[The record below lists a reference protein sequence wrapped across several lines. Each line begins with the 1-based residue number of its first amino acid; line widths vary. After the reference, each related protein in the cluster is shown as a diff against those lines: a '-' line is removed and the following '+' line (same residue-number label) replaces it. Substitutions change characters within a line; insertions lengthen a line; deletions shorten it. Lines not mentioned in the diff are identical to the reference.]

1 MIKIFN
7 ATDTDFKTAGNIIIN
22 PLYCHEIKKKSLN
35 GWYIEV
41 EIPIKYKEYIEA
53 DKLCVVKTK
62 SKLKPQAF
70 RINDSITY
78 TNRKIKFTAE
88 HVMFDSRRYVLLD
101 VRPTNLNGQNGLKY
115 VNERTDKTSPFSIDS
130 NVENVST
137 AYFIR
142 KTLLESWQVFEE
154 RWGGVFEADNWD
166 ISFKQ
171 SIGKDNG
178 ETIVYGKNMQGF
190 EIFED
195 WSNVCTKILPVGYD
209 GLLLPEIYLESE
221 TQYEIS
227 YTKIVDF
234 QTDLEAEEQTETNLL
249 LELRNNAIKYLEEN
263 CVPKVS
269 YTVNSNVNNDL
280 EIGDTIKVLHPFV
293 NIFTEVLEY
302 EYDLISE
309 KVKSLTF
316 GNYTRD
322 VKTKFNNIKNTI
334 ETIKQ
339 TVSKQE
345 ITIKEQTNLINS
357 LNKNG
362 YVYIDDNEILI
373 LDKLPKEQA
382 KNVWRFGLGG
392 IGFSSKGYEGPFETA
407 ITMDGQINAKFIT
420 TGTMA
425 VARIEGLANF
435 ITETS
440 SSITKIE
447 LEQGRITSKVSSV
460 EQSVE
465 NITKIEGTA
474 EGKNIYIDDASAEPL
489 IDIMLEGESR
499 QIMRSG
505 KNYFDASQIPSST
518 NIVVSDNGKTIT
530 MPIATSGVG
539 YTFTT
544 KKLSELCPKLKVGD
558 IATLRFSRNLGNTY
572 NNFIYLNKVS
582 SVWGMNASKT
592 ITQEMLDSHVALYAN
607 RYVDGETGQCILTDF
622 SIMLSSETDTSW
634 EPYGASHSPDY
645 RSEIENLEGEN
656 ICPSLNTTRTI
667 NGVTFTK
674 NKDGSITMNGTATA
688 EVSYPIN
695 VNTTTNTRTV
705 LLKANSKYRMLSSY
719 ESGKYTT
726 QVFYLKNNV
735 MTYSSSLIETVEE
748 TKVGMYI
755 RVYKDAVLENITI
768 YPQITKGEEYKPYV
782 PYNSLEFKDEG
793 KNLARV
799 ANGKEK
805 IEVRIPII
813 KVEDDTIKINGTCET
828 KVSGESTI
836 KFSGNNIRLANY
848 IHYMPLDEDD
858 IILKPGEYKLKI
870 FNVTG
875 KISAQNQVRFGVKY
889 QKKGESQVKGFVFS
903 DGLASNNEYSF
914 TLREESQIGIVLN
927 CTVQSSPITFTNVSF
942 KCVLYRAAE
951 TMPEFEPYKQQTE
964 YFPLSEGQK
973 LMEGSYLAD
982 DGIHHVRK
990 QVVLTGTENWNLYLN
1005 KTKTFRL
1012 SISPWSYSGVCTH
1025 YQGIISSSF
1034 DVKTGIYLSSSAM
1047 VIISDPRFSTVEE
1060 FKTYLAEQ
1068 YSAGTPV
1075 TFEYIMMTNNSKIV
1089 EKIVPY
1095 TEDQKEA
1102 WEKLRHF
1109 TLFRGINNITSTA
1122 NAKIT
1127 YVRDNGL
1134 SDTYETKR
1142 NVKENHYTKS
1152 ETDSQISQTAD
1163 SIKES
1168 VKEINEQTQEKLA
1181 TLELANQSLEF
1192 STKRTG
1198 GNNLI
1203 RNSAMING
1211 NNFWLAHAKYP
1222 YQESDIPPDNPTE
1235 GTYWYC
1241 TANSGSYIE
1250 NQMYVY
1256 NSGWKESEL
1265 SRKSLLSAQN
1275 YFAYTTSNEYWANG
1289 KNANE
1294 NTLSGRV
1301 IKLDG
1306 RQDYTVSHIFNIT
1319 EPITLNQNE
1328 NKMAISYFIKN
1339 SIVQGNVCVGLMF
1352 LNEADF
1358 TEVEKPYSLYEPG
1371 IILTPDDLKDLTKI
1385 EQIIE
1390 IPKKSDFIPVVVS
1403 NTAPTDTTKN
1413 WLDTTIYL
1421 VKKYNSQTSQW
1432 EILDTKMSLYNESSR
1447 EVWTYRYFYGFYYQT
1462 PIIYDTAE
1470 IKSCYVALTFYP
1482 AFAVYTGNVEPTPYK
1497 GLYWNN
1503 KTTNLVKRAK
1513 YNDTTFAEWET
1524 LDIPSSLLPTGAS
1537 LGVEL
1542 FDYIV
1547 PIKGFVEI
1555 ADLKLEYNTMCTQWT
1570 QFPGE
1575 VYGKNYKMDEK
1586 GFWIQANQNTM
1597 FIDED
1602 EILATYE
1609 GINIFQINKDLA
1621 YFYKIQATESIE
1633 IGNYFL
1639 KTQQINSKNMLLL
1652 Y

>member
-22 PLYCHEIKKKSLN
+22 PLHCHEIKKKSLN

-249 LELRNNAIKYLEEN
+249 VELRNNASKYLKEN

-269 YTVNSNVNNDL
+269 YTVNSNVNNEL

-345 ITIKEQTNLINS
+345 ITIKKQTNLINS

-465 NITKIEGTA
+465 SITKIEGTA

-489 IDIMLEGESR
+489 IDIMLEGES
-499 QIMRSG
+499 QQATRSG
-505 KNYFDASQIPSST
+505 KNRANLTRD
-518 NIVVSDNGKTIT
+518 
-530 MPIATSGVG
+530 
-539 YTFTT
+539 TFTNNGVT
-544 KKLSELCPKLKVGD
+544 FTNNGD
-558 IATLRFSRNLGNTY
+558 GTYTLNGTATAGMDNNLLLTEKHFEVSP
-572 NNFIYLNKVS
+572 NNFYRLSIKEFNGSMSGNGFALANLKIEEKIT
-582 SVWGMNASKT
+582 WGWIGSTTHAKKPEAIGTIVMINYYIGQGAIFNNYKIGIQMEVVDSATAGAS
-592 ITQEMLDSHVALYAN
+592 
-607 RYVDGETGQCILTDF
+607 
-622 SIMLSSETDTSW
+622 SW
-634 EPYGASHSPDY
+634 EPYGASPSPDY
-645 RSEIENLEGEN
+645 PSPIKNVEG
-656 ICPSLNTTRTI
+656 
-667 NGVTFTK
+667 K
-674 NKDGSITMNGTATA
+674 NKFNYLWFDTTKEVAWTAYQSITSLAKAIPIFIGKGKVATFSSNVPLLSSDNLLYA
-688 EVSYPIN
+688 IN
-695 VNTTTNTRTV
+695 DLTKRSSASFALGKTQTI
-705 LLKANSKYRMLSSY
+705 KANNEGYVYVGYIKSRTNYNKVKD
-719 ESGKYTT
+719 G
-726 QVFYLKNNV
+726 
-735 MTYSSSLIETVEE
+735 TYYVQVEE
-748 TKVGMYI
+748 GTV
-755 RVYKDAVLENITI
+755 A
-768 YPQITKGEEYKPYV
+768 KPYV

-793 KNLARV
+793 ENLYNDNIDDYSKPIDYWICPV
-799 ANGKEK
+799 ALEQG
-805 IEVRIPII
+805 
-813 KVEDDTIKINGTCET
+813 ET
-828 KVSGESTI
+828 
-836 KFSGNNIRLANY
+836 
-848 IHYMPLDEDD
+848 
-858 IILKPGEYKLKI
+858 YKLSGKLKGTKM
-870 FNVTG
+870 TG
-875 KISAQNQVRFGVKY
+875 CVVAVVPYGNSYSEFKDVVYRYTALNTSGV
-889 QKKGESQVKGFVFS
+889 V
-903 DGLASNNEYSF
+903 SNRTITVDSSF
-914 TLREESQIGIVLN
+914 TSPKLVIYANNKEIFKSLFENYEIQLN
-927 CTVQSSPITFTNVSF
+927 KGTVAKP
-942 KCVLYRAAE
+942 Y
-951 TMPEFEPYKQQTE
+951 EPHKQQTE

-973 LMEGSYLAD
+973 LYKNSYLVD
-982 DGIHHVRK
+982 DGIHHKRN
-990 QVVLTGTENWNLYLN
+990 QVVLDGSDDEGWTLLNSDKNTYKLSNFINGNGNDNSFNYPILSNYFKSDTQANVFEGVKNTIQALGGNVNGLYISFGKDSDINRVSLLR
-1005 KTKTFRL
+1005 TFL
-1012 SISPWSYSGVCTH
+1012 KAKY
-1025 YQGIISSSF
+1025 
-1034 DVKTGIYLSSSAM
+1034 D
-1047 VIISDPRFSTVEE
+1047 
-1060 FKTYLAEQ
+1060 
-1068 YSAGTPV
+1068 AGTPV
-1075 TFEYIMMTNNSKIV
+1075 IV
-1089 EKIVPY
+1089 EYDLAEEEIVPY
-1095 TEDQKEA
+1095 TEDQKKA

-1127 YVRDNGL
+1127 YVRNNGL

-1152 ETDSQISQTAD
+1152 EADSQISQTAD

-1192 STKRTG
+1192 ATKRVG

-1203 RNSAMING
+1203 RNSAMIND
-1211 NNFWLAHAKYP
+1211 NNFWLAHAKYL
-1222 YQESDIPPDNPTE
+1222 YIESSIPPDPVD
-1235 GTYWYC
+1235 GMYWYC
-1241 TANSGSYIE
+1241 TENNGAHQA
-1250 NQMYVY
+1250 NQMYLY
-1256 NSGWKESEL
+1256 TNNEWQESAI
-1265 SRKSLLSAQN
+1265 SKKALLSTQN
-1275 YFAYTTSNEYWANG
+1275 YMANTTSNEYWADG
-1289 KNANE
+1289 TSANE
-1294 NTLSGRV
+1294 STLSGRV
-1301 IKLDG
+1301 IKLNG
-1306 RQDYTVSHIFNIT
+1306 KEDYTVSHIYNIT
-1319 EPITLNQNE
+1319 EPIILNKNE
-1328 NKMAISYFIKN
+1328 DKTAISYFVKN
-1339 SIVQGNVCVGLMF
+1339 NIIQGSVGIGLMF
-1352 LNEADF
+1352 LDF
-1358 TEVEKPYSLYEPG
+1358 TDLTTIEKTYSIYEPG
-1371 IILTPDDLKDLTKI
+1371 ILLTPDDLKDLTKI
-1385 EQIIE
+1385 ESIIN

-1403 NTAPTDTTKN
+1403 NTAPTDTTKT
-1413 WLDTTIYL
+1413 WLDASIYL
-1421 VKKYNSQTSQW
+1421 PKVYNADTSQW
-1432 EILDTKMSLYNESSR
+1432 ELLDTRMSLYNEETR
-1447 EVWTYRYFYGFYYQT
+1447 EIWTYRYFYGFYYQT
-1462 PIIYDTAE
+1462 PVNYDSLE
-1470 IKSCYVALTFYP
+1470 IKSCYVALTYYP
-1482 AFAVYTGNVEPTPYK
+1482 AFAVYTGSTEPTPYK

-1503 KTTNLVKRAK
+1503 QTSGLVKRAK
-1513 YNDTTFAEWET
+1513 YNGTNFVEWET

-1537 LGVEL
+1537 LGVPM

-1547 PIKGFVEI
+1547 PIKGFFEI
-1555 ADLKLEYNTMCTQWT
+1555 ADLKLEYNAICTKWT

-1575 VYGKNYKMDEK
+1575 VYSKNYKMDEK
-1586 GFWIQANQNTM
+1586 GFWIQSQQNTM
-1597 FIDED
+1597 YIDED
-1602 EILATYE
+1602 EILATYK

-1621 YFYKIQATESIE
+1621 YFYKVKAKESVQ
-1633 IGNYFL
+1633 IGDYFL
-1639 KTQQINSKNMLLL
+1639 KEQQINNKNMLLF

>member
-249 LELRNNAIKYLEEN
+249 VELRNNASKYLEEN

-269 YTVNSNVNNDL
+269 YTVNSNVNNEL

-489 IDIMLEGESR
+489 IDIMLEGES
-499 QIMRSG
+499 Q
-505 KNYFDASQIPSST
+505 Q
-518 NIVVSDNGKTIT
+518 
-530 MPIATSGVG
+530 
-539 YTFTT
+539 
-544 KKLSELCPKLKVGD
+544 
-558 IATLRFSRNLGNTY
+558 
-572 NNFIYLNKVS
+572 
-582 SVWGMNASKT
+582 
-592 ITQEMLDSHVALYAN
+592 
-607 RYVDGETGQCILTDF
+607 
-622 SIMLSSETDTSW
+622 
-634 EPYGASHSPDY
+634 GASPSPDNL
-645 RSEIENLEGEN
+645 SKIENLEG
-656 ICPSLNTTRTI
+656 
-667 NGVTFTK
+667 K
-674 NKDGSITMNGTATA
+674 NKVKEINWKQMPSISTGATITSVNGYGTDYIDVDNTKQYIFSYLGTSGSRYIVYYDKDKNFLGYDTEIQINNFAKWNETGYVRLRVDCPQGSVTAFQLEEGTVAT
-688 EVSYPIN
+688 
-695 VNTTTNTRTV
+695 
-705 LLKANSKYRMLSSY
+705 
-719 ESGKYTT
+719 G
-726 QVFYLKNNV
+726 
-735 MTYSSSLIETVEE
+735 
-748 TKVGMYI
+748 
-755 RVYKDAVLENITI
+755 
-768 YPQITKGEEYKPYV
+768 YV
-782 PYNSLEFKDEG
+782 PYNSLEIKDVG
-793 KNLARV
+793 KNLYAG
-799 ANGKEK
+799 NE
-805 IEVRIPII
+805 I
-813 KVEDDTIKINGTCET
+813 TINGTYSSNTSVNLGSRYLSEGT
-828 KVSGESTI
+828 YTI
-836 KFSGNNIRLANY
+836 SLTNSLPNNSYIYLGANGSIATAIRNKA
-848 IHYMPLDEDD
+848 
-858 IILKPGEYKLKI
+858 
-870 FNVTG
+870 T
-875 KISAQNQVRFGVKY
+875 
-889 QKKGESQVKGFVFS
+889 
-903 DGLASNNEYSF
+903 F
-914 TLREESQIGIVLN
+914 TLTEEQNVPMRLVVKAGTYSN
-927 CTVQSSPITFTNVSF
+927 FTTEIMIEKGMV
-942 KCVLYRAAE
+942 VTDY
-951 TMPEFEPYKQQTE
+951 EPHQQQTE

-973 LMEGSYLAD
+973 LYKNSYLVD
-982 DGIHHVRK
+982 DGIHHSRK
-990 QVVLTGTENWNLYLN
+990 QVVLDGTETGWYTLANQTGTNTSYFCIPKSDMKKASTLICDKFINRNVWNTDEEGIQSIIDNYI
-1005 KTKTFRL
+1005 RL
-1012 SISPWSYSGVCTH
+1012 RINTSR
-1025 YQGIISSSF
+1025 
-1034 DVKTGIYLSSSAM
+1034 A
-1047 VIISDPRFSTVEE
+1047 STVAEL
-1060 FKTYLAEQ
+1060 KTWLSNNPIRVEYELAE
-1068 YSAGTPV
+1068 
-1075 TFEYIMMTNNSKIV
+1075 E
-1089 EKIVPY
+1089 EIVPY
-1095 TEDQKEA
+1095 TETQQEA

-1109 TLFRGINNITSTA
+1109 TLFKGINNITSTA

-1134 SDTYETKR
+1134 NNTYETKR
-1142 NVKENHYTKS
+1142 NVKENYYTKS

-1168 VKEINEQTQEKLA
+1168 VKAINEQTQEKLA

-1192 STKRTG
+1192 ATKRTG

-1203 RNSAMING
+1203 RNSAMIND

-1222 YQESDIPPDNPTE
+1222 YQESDTPPDSPTE
-1235 GTYWYC
+1235 GVYWYC

-1256 NSGWKESEL
+1256 NNSGWKESEL

-1413 WLDTTIYL
+1413 WLDSTIYL
-1421 VKKYNSQTSQW
+1421 PKKYNSQTSQW

-1470 IKSCYVALTFYP
+1470 IKSCYVVLTFYP

-1513 YNDTTFAEWET
+1513 YNDTTFVEWET

-1602 EILATYE
+1602 EILATYK

>member
-22 PLYCHEIKKKSLN
+22 PLHCHEIKKKSLN

-249 LELRNNAIKYLEEN
+249 LELRNNASKYLEEN

-345 ITIKEQTNLINS
+345 ITIKKQTNLINS

-460 EQSVE
+460 EQSIE
-465 NITKIEGTA
+465 SITKIEGTA

-489 IDIMLEGESR
+489 IDIMLEGES
-499 QIMRSG
+499 Q
-505 KNYFDASQIPSST
+505 Q
-518 NIVVSDNGKTIT
+518 
-530 MPIATSGVG
+530 
-539 YTFTT
+539 
-544 KKLSELCPKLKVGD
+544 
-558 IATLRFSRNLGNTY
+558 
-572 NNFIYLNKVS
+572 
-582 SVWGMNASKT
+582 
-592 ITQEMLDSHVALYAN
+592 
-607 RYVDGETGQCILTDF
+607 
-622 SIMLSSETDTSW
+622 
-634 EPYGASHSPDY
+634 GASPSPDNL
-645 RSEIENLEGEN
+645 SKIENLEG
-656 ICPSLNTTRTI
+656 
-667 NGVTFTK
+667 K
-674 NKDGSITMNGTATA
+674 NKVKEINWKQMPSISTGAT
-688 EVSYPIN
+688 ITN
-695 VNTTTNTRTV
+695 VNGYGTDYIDVDNTKQYIFSYLGTSGSRYIVYYDKDKNFLGYDTEIQINNFAKWNETGYVRLRVDCPQGSVTAFQLEEGTV
-705 LLKANSKYRMLSSY
+705 AT
-719 ESGKYTT
+719 G
-726 QVFYLKNNV
+726 
-735 MTYSSSLIETVEE
+735 
-748 TKVGMYI
+748 
-755 RVYKDAVLENITI
+755 
-768 YPQITKGEEYKPYV
+768 YV
-782 PYNSLEFKDEG
+782 PYNSLEIKDVG
-793 KNLARV
+793 KNLYAG
-799 ANGKEK
+799 NE
-805 IEVRIPII
+805 I
-813 KVEDDTIKINGTCET
+813 TINGTYSSNTSVNLGSRYLSEGT
-828 KVSGESTI
+828 YTI
-836 KFSGNNIRLANY
+836 SLTNSLPNNSYIYLGANGSIATAIRNKA
-848 IHYMPLDEDD
+848 
-858 IILKPGEYKLKI
+858 
-870 FNVTG
+870 T
-875 KISAQNQVRFGVKY
+875 
-889 QKKGESQVKGFVFS
+889 
-903 DGLASNNEYSF
+903 F
-914 TLREESQIGIVLN
+914 TLTEEQNVPMRLVVKAGTYSN
-927 CTVQSSPITFTNVSF
+927 FTTKIMIEKGMV
-942 KCVLYRAAE
+942 VTDY
-951 TMPEFEPYKQQTE
+951 EPHQQQTE

-973 LMEGSYLAD
+973 LYKNSYLVD
-982 DGIHHVRK
+982 DGIHHSRK
-990 QVVLTGTENWNLYLN
+990 QVVLDGTETGWYTLANQTGTNTSYFYIPKNDMKKASTLICDKFINRNVWNTN
-1005 KTKTFRL
+1005 KEGIQSIIDNLIRL
-1012 SISPWSYSGVCTH
+1012 RINTSR
-1025 YQGIISSSF
+1025 
-1034 DVKTGIYLSSSAM
+1034 A
-1047 VIISDPRFSTVEE
+1047 STVAEL
-1060 FKTYLAEQ
+1060 KTWLSNNPIRVEYELAE
-1068 YSAGTPV
+1068 
-1075 TFEYIMMTNNSKIV
+1075 E
-1089 EKIVPY
+1089 EIVPY

-1134 SDTYETKR
+1134 NNTYETKR
-1142 NVKENHYTKS
+1142 NVKENYYTKS

-1168 VKEINEQTQEKLA
+1168 VKAINEQTQEKLA

-1192 STKRTG
+1192 ATKRTG

-1203 RNSAMING
+1203 RNSAMIND

-1222 YQESDIPPDNPTE
+1222 YQESDTPPDNPTE
-1235 GTYWYC
+1235 GAYWYC
-1241 TANSGSYIE
+1241 TANSRSYIE

-1256 NSGWKESEL
+1256 NSGWQVSEL

-1294 NTLSGRV
+1294 NTVSGRV

-1328 NKMAISYFIKN
+1328 NKIAISYFIKN

-1358 TEVEKPYSLYEPG
+1358 TEEEKPYSLYEPG

-1403 NTAPTDTTKN
+1403 NTAPTDTSKN

-1421 VKKYNSQTSQW
+1421 PKKYNSQTSQW

-1513 YNDTTFAEWET
+1513 YNDTTFVEWET

-1602 EILATYE
+1602 EILATYK

-1633 IGNYFL
+1633 IGNYLL

>member
-130 NVENVST
+130 NVENVNT

-178 ETIVYGKNMQGF
+178 ETIVCGKNMQGF

-249 LELRNNAIKYLEEN
+249 LELRNNASKYLEEN

-489 IDIMLEGESR
+489 IDIMLEGES
-499 QIMRSG
+499 QQATRSG
-505 KNYFDASQIPSST
+505 KNLL
-518 NIVVSDNGKTIT
+518 DNT
-530 MPIATSGVG
+530 ATTKISNGI
-539 YTFTT
+539 TFTVNSDGT
-544 KKLSELCPKLKVGD
+544 VLVDGTNDTSANSSLVINRYDLSPGTYILNGCPSGG
-558 IATLRFSRNLGNTY
+558 ASNTY
-572 NNFIYLNKVS
+572 RLAI
-582 SVWGMNASKT
+582 
-592 ITQEMLDSHVALYAN
+592 Q
-607 RYVDGETGQCILTDF
+607 ETGSYSILG
-622 SIMLSSETDTSW
+622 SIDIGNGSGEFTIDTTTNVQIAIFIQKGLMINNLLFKPMLRKATIADDTY
-634 EPYGASHSPDY
+634 EQYGASPSPDY
-645 RSEIENLEGEN
+645 LSEIENLEGEN

-688 EVSYPIN
+688 DATYPIN

-705 LLKANSKYRMLSSY
+705 LLKANSNYRMLSSY

-755 RVYKDAVLENITI
+755 RVYKDAVLDNVTI

-782 PYNSLEFKDEG
+782 PYNSLGFLDIGE
-793 KNLARV
+793 NLIKAREYSATV
-799 ANGKEK
+799 NNVERSITNGLVKL
-805 IEVRIPII
+805 
-813 KVEDDTIKINGTCET
+813 NGTM
-828 KVSGESTI
+828 GEAAAGSNA
-836 KFSGNNIRLANY
+836 FSIIGNWTANY
-848 IHYMPLDEDD
+848 SAYDTSI
-858 IILKPGEYKLKI
+858 EYIKLKAGTYTLSI
-870 FNVTG
+870 HNVKGSCTEGSLALVAGNTNPKKTKAKIQLKNETSKTFTLEEESICRISVEYNVGCTFNNFEFNVMLNKG
-875 KISAQNQVRFGVKY
+875 SQAPYIPY
-889 QKKGESQVKGFVFS
+889 QEQ
-903 DGLASNNEYSF
+903 A
-914 TLREESQIGIVLN
+914 
-927 CTVQSSPITFTNVSF
+927 
-942 KCVLYRAAE
+942 
-951 TMPEFEPYKQQTE
+951 E

-973 LMEGSYLAD
+973 LYKGSYLAD
-982 DGIHHVRK
+982 DGTHHKRK
-990 QVVLTGTENWNLYLN
+990 QIVLDGSDNRAWYMDTQSETSTDYFYTRIVGITTENINSVICSHLKKGSRSRQGFWATTVFCITMN
-1005 KTKTFRL
+1005 KTVT
-1012 SISPWSYSGVCTH
+1012 
-1025 YQGIISSSF
+1025 GIISS
-1034 DVKTGIYLSSSAM
+1034 DTKAQRITK
-1047 VIISDPRFSTVEE
+1047 
-1060 FKTYLAEQ
+1060 FKTWLATQ
-1068 YSAGTPV
+1068 YANGTPV
-1075 TFEYIMMTNNSKIV
+1075 IV
-1089 EKIVPY
+1089 EYEPAEEEIVPY
-1095 TEDQKEA
+1095 TETQQEA

-1142 NVKENHYTKS
+1142 NVKENHYTKI

-1168 VKEINEQTQEKLA
+1168 VKAINEQTQEKLA

-1192 STKRTG
+1192 ATKRTG

-1203 RNSAMING
+1203 RNSAMINN

-1222 YQESDIPPDNPTE
+1222 YQESDTPPDNPTE
-1235 GTYWYC
+1235 GAYWYC

-1256 NSGWKESEL
+1256 NSGWQVSEL

-1421 VKKYNSQTSQW
+1421 VKKYNSQTSAW

-1513 YNDTTFAEWET
+1513 YNDTTFVEWET

-1575 VYGKNYKMDEK
+1575 VYGKNYKMNEK

-1602 EILATYE
+1602 EILATYK

>member
-130 NVENVST
+130 NVENVNT

-249 LELRNNAIKYLEEN
+249 LELRNNASKYLEEN

-269 YTVNSNVNNDL
+269 YTVNSNVNNEL

-489 IDIMLEGESR
+489 IDIMLEGES
-499 QIMRSG
+499 Q
-505 KNYFDASQIPSST
+505 Q
-518 NIVVSDNGKTIT
+518 
-530 MPIATSGVG
+530 
-539 YTFTT
+539 
-544 KKLSELCPKLKVGD
+544 
-558 IATLRFSRNLGNTY
+558 
-572 NNFIYLNKVS
+572 
-582 SVWGMNASKT
+582 
-592 ITQEMLDSHVALYAN
+592 
-607 RYVDGETGQCILTDF
+607 
-622 SIMLSSETDTSW
+622 
-634 EPYGASHSPDY
+634 GASPSPDNL
-645 RSEIENLEGEN
+645 SKIENLEG
-656 ICPSLNTTRTI
+656 
-667 NGVTFTK
+667 K
-674 NKDGSITMNGTATA
+674 NKVKEINWKQMPSISTGAT
-688 EVSYPIN
+688 ITN
-695 VNTTTNTRTV
+695 VNGYGTDYIDVDNTKQYIFSYLGTSG
-705 LLKANSKYRMLSSY
+705 SKYIVY
-719 ESGKYTT
+719 YDKD
-726 QVFYLKNNV
+726 KNFLGYDTEIQINNFAKWN
-735 MTYSSSLIETVEE
+735 ETGYVRLRIDCPQGSVTAFQLEE
-748 TKVGMYI
+748 GTVATG
-755 RVYKDAVLENITI
+755 
-768 YPQITKGEEYKPYV
+768 YV
-782 PYNSLEFKDEG
+782 PYNSLEIKDVG
-793 KNLARV
+793 KNLYAG
-799 ANGKEK
+799 NE
-805 IEVRIPII
+805 I
-813 KVEDDTIKINGTCET
+813 TINGTYSSNTSVNLGSRYLSEGT
-828 KVSGESTI
+828 YTI
-836 KFSGNNIRLANY
+836 SLPNSLPNNSYIYLGANGSIATAIRNKA
-848 IHYMPLDEDD
+848 
-858 IILKPGEYKLKI
+858 
-870 FNVTG
+870 T
-875 KISAQNQVRFGVKY
+875 
-889 QKKGESQVKGFVFS
+889 
-903 DGLASNNEYSF
+903 F
-914 TLREESQIGIVLN
+914 TLTEEQNVPMRLVVKAGTYSN
-927 CTVQSSPITFTNVSF
+927 FTTEIMIEKGMV
-942 KCVLYRAAE
+942 VTDY
-951 TMPEFEPYKQQTE
+951 EPHQQQTE

-973 LMEGSYLAD
+973 LYKNSYLVD
-982 DGIHHVRK
+982 DGIHHSRK
-990 QVVLTGTENWNLYLN
+990 QVVLDGTETGWYTLANQTGTNTSYFCIPKSDMKKASTLICDKFINRNVWNTDEEGIQSIIDNLI
-1005 KTKTFRL
+1005 RL
-1012 SISPWSYSGVCTH
+1012 RINTSR
-1025 YQGIISSSF
+1025 
-1034 DVKTGIYLSSSAM
+1034 A
-1047 VIISDPRFSTVEE
+1047 STVAEL
-1060 FKTYLAEQ
+1060 KTWLSNNHIRVEYELAE
-1068 YSAGTPV
+1068 
-1075 TFEYIMMTNNSKIV
+1075 E
-1089 EKIVPY
+1089 EIVPY

-1109 TLFRGINNITSTA
+1109 TLFKGINNITSTA

-1168 VKEINEQTQEKLA
+1168 VKAINEQTQEKLA

-1192 STKRTG
+1192 ATKRTG

-1203 RNSAMING
+1203 RNSAMIND

-1222 YQESDIPPDNPTE
+1222 YQESDTPPDNPTE
-1235 GTYWYC
+1235 GAYWYC

-1256 NSGWKESEL
+1256 NSGWQASEL

-1275 YFAYTTSNEYWANG
+1275 YFAYTTSNEHWANG

-1294 NTLSGRV
+1294 NTVSGRV

-1328 NKMAISYFIKN
+1328 NKIAISYFIKN

-1421 VKKYNSQTSQW
+1421 PKKYNSQTSQW

-1513 YNDTTFAEWET
+1513 YNDTTFVEWET

-1602 EILATYE
+1602 EILATYK

>member
-22 PLYCHEIKKKSLN
+22 PLHCHEIKKKSLN

-70 RINDSITY
+70 RINDSIAY

-209 GLLLPEIYLESE
+209 GLLLPEEYLESE
-221 TQYEIS
+221 TQYEIP

-234 QTDLEAEEQTETNLL
+234 QTDLKTEEQTETNLL
-249 LELRNNAIKYLEEN
+249 VELRNNASKYLEEN

-373 LDKLPKEQA
+373 LDQLPKEKA

-407 ITMDGQINAKFIT
+407 ITMDGKINADFIT

-425 VARIEGLANF
+425 VDRIESLANF
-435 ITETS
+435 ITETN
-440 SSITKIE
+440 SSISKIE
-447 LEQGRITSKVSSV
+447 LEQGKITSKVSSV

-489 IDIMLEGESR
+489 IDIMLEGES
-499 QIMRSG
+499 QQATRSG
-505 KNYFDASQIPSST
+505 KNLL
-518 NIVVSDNGKTIT
+518 DNT
-530 MPIATSGVG
+530 ATTKISNGI
-539 YTFTT
+539 TFTVNSDGT
-544 KKLSELCPKLKVGD
+544 VLVDGTNDTSANSSLVINRYDLSPGTYILNGCPSGG
-558 IATLRFSRNLGNTY
+558 ASNTY
-572 NNFIYLNKVS
+572 RLAI
-582 SVWGMNASKT
+582 
-592 ITQEMLDSHVALYAN
+592 Q
-607 RYVDGETGQCILTDF
+607 ETGSYSILG
-622 SIMLSSETDTSW
+622 SIDIGNGSGEFTIDATTSVQIAIFIQKGLTINNLLFKPMLREATIADDTY
-634 EPYGASHSPDY
+634 EQYGASPSTDY
-645 RSEIENLEGEN
+645 LSKIENLEGEN

-688 EVSYPIN
+688 EVNYPIN

-719 ESGKYTT
+719 ESGKYIT
-726 QVFYLKNNV
+726 QVFYLKNNAT
-735 MTYSSSLIETVEE
+735 TYTSSLIETVEE
-748 TKVGMYI
+748 TKAGMYI
-755 RVYKDAVLENITI
+755 RVYKDAVLDNVTI

-782 PYNSLEFKDEG
+782 PYNSLGFLDIGE
-793 KNLARV
+793 NLIKAREYSATV
-799 ANGKEK
+799 NNVERSITNGLVKL
-805 IEVRIPII
+805 
-813 KVEDDTIKINGTCET
+813 NGTM
-828 KVSGESTI
+828 GEAAAGSNA
-836 KFSGNNIRLANY
+836 FSIIGNWTANY
-848 IHYMPLDEDD
+848 SAYDTSI
-858 IILKPGEYKLKI
+858 EYIKLKAGTYTLSI
-870 FNVTG
+870 HNVKGSCTEGSLALVAGNTNPKKTKAKIQLKNETSKTFTLEEESICRISVEYNVGCTFNNFEFNVMLNKG
-875 KISAQNQVRFGVKY
+875 SQAPYIPY
-889 QKKGESQVKGFVFS
+889 QEQ
-903 DGLASNNEYSF
+903 A
-914 TLREESQIGIVLN
+914 
-927 CTVQSSPITFTNVSF
+927 
-942 KCVLYRAAE
+942 
-951 TMPEFEPYKQQTE
+951 E

-973 LMEGSYLAD
+973 LYKGSYLAD
-982 DGIHHVRK
+982 DGTHHKRK
-990 QVVLTGTENWNLYLN
+990 QIVLDGSDNRAWYMDTQSETSTDYFYTRTVGITTENINSVICSHFKKGSRSRQGFWATIVFCITMN
-1005 KTKTFRL
+1005 KTVT
-1012 SISPWSYSGVCTH
+1012 
-1025 YQGIISSSF
+1025 GIISS
-1034 DVKTGIYLSSSAM
+1034 DTKAQRITK
-1047 VIISDPRFSTVEE
+1047 
-1060 FKTYLAEQ
+1060 FKTWLATQ
-1068 YSAGTPV
+1068 YANGTPV
-1075 TFEYIMMTNNSKIV
+1075 IV
-1089 EKIVPY
+1089 EYEPAEEEIVPY
-1095 TEDQKEA
+1095 TETQQEA

-1109 TLFRGINNITSTA
+1109 TLFKGINNITSTA

-1134 SDTYETKR
+1134 SDIYETKR
-1142 NVKENHYTKS
+1142 NVKENHYTKI

-1168 VKEINEQTQEKLA
+1168 VKAINEQTQEKLA
-1181 TLELANQSLEF
+1181 TLELANQSLKF
-1192 STKRTG
+1192 ATKRVG

-1203 RNSAMING
+1203 RNSAMIND

-1222 YQESDIPPDNPTE
+1222 YQESDTPLDNPTE
-1235 GTYWYC
+1235 GAYWYC

-1256 NSGWKESEL
+1256 NSSGWQVSEL

-1421 VKKYNSQTSQW
+1421 PKKYNSQTSQW

-1513 YNDTTFAEWET
+1513 YNDTTFVEWEI

-1602 EILATYE
+1602 EILATYK

>member
-1 MIKIFN
+1 MIN
-7 ATDTDFKTAGNIIIN
+7 VNDDFKIDIRTHGRQFDVQLKANNIDIDNDNLNYLKPAFNTTLFKTVMHQIEIDSKVYVPNKTKITGKIGVKVNKKTYNYIDLNTYYVKSCERQEDTNSYRILAYTKMQEAMVDNELELTAKLTVRNYLLAVCQKLNWNTDNIPESFIN
-22 PLYCHEIKKKSLN
+22 SNKLIDPTLHI
-35 GWYIEV
+35 G
-41 EIPIKYKEYIEA
+41 IKYTYRDILDEIA
-53 DKLCVVKTK
+53 T
-62 SKLKPQAF
+62 
-70 RINDSITY
+70 ITCS
-78 TNRKIKFTAE
+78 F
-88 HVMFDSRRYVLLD
+88 LLFKGE
-101 VRPTNLNGQNGLKY
+101 NLYL
-115 VNERTDKTSPFSIDS
+115 
-130 NVENVST
+130 
-137 AYFIR
+137 
-142 KTLLESWQVFEE
+142 
-154 RWGGVFEADNWD
+154 
-166 ISFKQ
+166 
-171 SIGKDNG
+171 
-178 ETIVYGKNMQGF
+178 
-190 EIFED
+190 
-195 WSNVCTKILPVGYD
+195 
-209 GLLLPEIYLESE
+209 IYP
-221 TQYEIS
+221 
-227 YTKIVDF
+227 
-234 QTDLEAEEQTETNLL
+234 TETNQNID
-249 LELRNNAIKYLEEN
+249 ESYLDEDN
-263 CVPKVS
+263 
-269 YTVNSNVNNDL
+269 
-280 EIGDTIKVLHPFV
+280 
-293 NIFTEVLEY
+293 
-302 EYDLISE
+302 
-309 KVKSLTF
+309 
-316 GNYTRD
+316 
-322 VKTKFNNIKNTI
+322 
-334 ETIKQ
+334 
-339 TVSKQE
+339 
-345 ITIKEQTNLINS
+345 ITIGEKYIINS
-357 LNKNG
+357 LVFSRAEESDNIFRKDDTSIAING
-362 YVYIDDNEILI
+362 LHEYRISDCQLLSTNDRSDYIDAMFSYLKTLGFYIFDVKSKGILFLEVCDIFNFVLNEVTYKTILLNNEIE
-373 LDKLPKEQA
+373 LD
-382 KNVWRFGLGG
+382 
-392 IGFSSKGYEGPFETA
+392 
-407 ITMDGQINAKFIT
+407 D
-420 TGTMA
+420 
-425 VARIEGLANF
+425 GLAEKLYTDEPEE
-435 ITETS
+435 TETEYKYADS
-440 SSITKIE
+440 TDKRINKAYILVDKQNKRITQLTEETTENTQKITKV
-447 LEQGRITSKVSSV
+447 EQDVNGITSKVSSV

-489 IDIMLEGESR
+489 IDIMLEGES
-499 QIMRSG
+499 QQATRSG
-505 KNYFDASQIPSST
+505 KNLL
-518 NIVVSDNGKTIT
+518 DNT
-530 MPIATSGVG
+530 ATTKISNGI
-539 YTFTT
+539 TFTVNSDKT
-544 KKLSELCPKLKVGD
+544 VNVNGTNDTSANSSLIINRYDLSPGTYILNGCPSGG
-558 IATLRFSRNLGNTY
+558 ASNTY
-572 NNFIYLNKVS
+572 RLAI
-582 SVWGMNASKT
+582 
-592 ITQEMLDSHVALYAN
+592 Q
-607 RYVDGETGQCILTDF
+607 ETGSYSVLGSIDIGNGSGEFTIDTTTSVQIAIFIQKGLTINNLLF
-622 SIMLSSETDTSW
+622 KPMLREATIADDTY
-634 EPYGASHSPDY
+634 EQYGASPSTDY
-645 RSEIENLEGEN
+645 LSKIENLEGEN

-688 EVSYPIN
+688 ETTYPIN

-748 TKVGMYI
+748 TKAGTYI
-755 RVYKDAVLENITI
+755 RVYKNAVLENVTI
-768 YPQITKGEEYKPYV
+768 YPQITKGKEYKPYV
-782 PYNSLEFKDEG
+782 PYNSLGFLDIGE
-793 KNLARV
+793 NLIKAREYSATV
-799 ANGKEK
+799 NNVERSITNGLVKL
-805 IEVRIPII
+805 
-813 KVEDDTIKINGTCET
+813 NGTM
-828 KVSGESTI
+828 GEAAAGSNA
-836 KFSGNNIRLANY
+836 FSIIGNWTANY
-848 IHYMPLDEDD
+848 SAFDTSI
-858 IILKPGEYKLKI
+858 EYIKLKAGTYTLSI
-870 FNVTG
+870 HNVKGSCTEGSLALVAGNTNPKKTKAKIQLKNETSKTFTLEEESICRISVEYNVGCTFNNFEFNVMLNKG
-875 KISAQNQVRFGVKY
+875 SQAPYIPY
-889 QKKGESQVKGFVFS
+889 QEQ
-903 DGLASNNEYSF
+903 A
-914 TLREESQIGIVLN
+914 
-927 CTVQSSPITFTNVSF
+927 
-942 KCVLYRAAE
+942 
-951 TMPEFEPYKQQTE
+951 E

-1005 KTKTFRL
+1005 KTKTFKL

-1025 YQGIISSSF
+1025 YQGIIPSFF
-1034 DVKTGIYLSSSAM
+1034 DVKAGIYLSVSVV

-1095 TEDQKEA
+1095 TEEQKEA

-1109 TLFRGINNITSTA
+1109 TLFKGINNITSTA

-1152 ETDSQISQTAD
+1152 ETDSQINQTAD

-1192 STKRTG
+1192 ATKRTG
-1198 GNNLI
+1198 GNNLV
-1203 RNSAMING
+1203 RNSAMIND

-1222 YQESDIPPDNPTE
+1222 YQESDTPPDNPTE
-1235 GTYWYC
+1235 GAYWYC

-1256 NSGWKESEL
+1256 NSGWQVSEL

-1328 NKMAISYFIKN
+1328 NKMAISHFIKN

-1352 LNEADF
+1352 LDEADF

-1421 VKKYNSQTSQW
+1421 PKKYNSQTSAW

-1513 YNDTTFAEWET
+1513 YNNTTFVEWET

-1602 EILATYE
+1602 EILATYK

-1621 YFYKIQATESIE
+1621 YFYKIQATDSIE
-1633 IGNYFL
+1633 VGNYFL

>member
-1 MIKIFN
+1 MYDNTVSARTYLSYIAEQAGGIAVIGRDGKLYIKTIGESSV
-7 ATDTDFKTAGNIIIN
+7 TLPLKLFKTFKWGEKFKITRVRYDDGIQLFEKGDTTGNTVYISQDNMYIVDQEQINNIYNTLKGLEFYSFEGESIIDPALDTGDI
-22 PLYCHEIKKKSLN
+22 
-35 GWYIEV
+35 
-41 EIPIKYKEYIEA
+41 
-53 DKLCVVKTK
+53 VV
-62 SKLKPQAF
+62 
-70 RINDSITY
+70 
-78 TNRKIKFTAE
+78 
-88 HVMFDSRRYVLLD
+88 
-101 VRPTNLNGQNGLKY
+101 
-115 VNERTDKTSPFSIDS
+115 ID
-130 NVENVST
+130 
-137 AYFIR
+137 
-142 KTLLESWQVFEE
+142 
-154 RWGGVFEADNWD
+154 
-166 ISFKQ
+166 
-171 SIGKDNG
+171 
-178 ETIVYGKNMQGF
+178 GKNVIYQGSMQFSGRWIANI
-190 EIFED
+190 ESKIQCKAKEETTTRTPSQRTINRRVE
-195 WSNVCTKILPVGYD
+195 SNINQIDGKITQLT
-209 GLLLPEIYLESE
+209 EE
-221 TQYEIS
+221 T
-227 YTKIVDF
+227 
-234 QTDLEAEEQTETNLL
+234 TE
-249 LELRNNAIKYLEEN
+249 
-263 CVPKVS
+263 
-269 YTVNSNVNNDL
+269 
-280 EIGDTIKVLHPFV
+280 
-293 NIFTEVLEY
+293 
-302 EYDLISE
+302 
-309 KVKSLTF
+309 
-316 GNYTRD
+316 
-322 VKTKFNNIKNTI
+322 NTQ
-334 ETIKQ
+334 K
-339 TVSKQE
+339 
-345 ITIKEQTNLINS
+345 
-357 LNKNG
+357 
-362 YVYIDDNEILI
+362 
-373 LDKLPKEQA
+373 
-382 KNVWRFGLGG
+382 
-392 IGFSSKGYEGPFETA
+392 
-407 ITMDGQINAKFIT
+407 
-420 TGTMA
+420 
-425 VARIEGLANF
+425 
-435 ITETS
+435 
-440 SSITKIE
+440 ITKV
-447 LEQGRITSKVSSV
+447 EQDVNGITSKVSSV

-465 NITKIEGTA
+465 SITKIEGTA

-489 IDIMLEGESR
+489 IDIMLEGES
-499 QIMRSG
+499 Q
-505 KNYFDASQIPSST
+505 Q
-518 NIVVSDNGKTIT
+518 
-530 MPIATSGVG
+530 
-539 YTFTT
+539 
-544 KKLSELCPKLKVGD
+544 
-558 IATLRFSRNLGNTY
+558 
-572 NNFIYLNKVS
+572 
-582 SVWGMNASKT
+582 
-592 ITQEMLDSHVALYAN
+592 
-607 RYVDGETGQCILTDF
+607 
-622 SIMLSSETDTSW
+622 
-634 EPYGASHSPDY
+634 GASPSPDNL
-645 RSEIENLEGEN
+645 SKIENLEG
-656 ICPSLNTTRTI
+656 
-667 NGVTFTK
+667 K
-674 NKDGSITMNGTATA
+674 NKVKEINWKQMPSISTGAT
-688 EVSYPIN
+688 ITN
-695 VNTTTNTRTV
+695 VNGYGTDYIDVDNTKQYIFSYLGTSGSRYIVYYDKDKNFLGYDTEIQINNFAKWNETGYVRLRVDCPQGSVTAFQLEEGTV
-705 LLKANSKYRMLSSY
+705 AT
-719 ESGKYTT
+719 G
-726 QVFYLKNNV
+726 
-735 MTYSSSLIETVEE
+735 
-748 TKVGMYI
+748 
-755 RVYKDAVLENITI
+755 
-768 YPQITKGEEYKPYV
+768 YV
-782 PYNSLEFKDEG
+782 PYNSLEIKDVG
-793 KNLARV
+793 KNLYAG
-799 ANGKEK
+799 NE
-805 IEVRIPII
+805 I
-813 KVEDDTIKINGTCET
+813 TINGTYSSNT
-828 KVSGESTI
+828 SVNLGSRYVSEGTYTI
-836 KFSGNNIRLANY
+836 SLTNSLPNNSYIYLGANGSIATAIRNKA
-848 IHYMPLDEDD
+848 
-858 IILKPGEYKLKI
+858 
-870 FNVTG
+870 T
-875 KISAQNQVRFGVKY
+875 
-889 QKKGESQVKGFVFS
+889 
-903 DGLASNNEYSF
+903 F
-914 TLREESQIGIVLN
+914 TLTEEQNVPMRLVVKAGTYSN
-927 CTVQSSPITFTNVSF
+927 FTTKIMIEKGMV
-942 KCVLYRAAE
+942 VTDY
-951 TMPEFEPYKQQTE
+951 EPHQQQTE

-973 LMEGSYLAD
+973 LYKNSYLVD
-982 DGIHHVRK
+982 DGIHHSRK
-990 QVVLTGTENWNLYLN
+990 QVVLDGTETGWYTLANQTGTNTSYFCIPKSDMKKASTLICDKFINRNVWNTDEEGIQSIIDNLI
-1005 KTKTFRL
+1005 RL
-1012 SISPWSYSGVCTH
+1012 RINTSR
-1025 YQGIISSSF
+1025 
-1034 DVKTGIYLSSSAM
+1034 A
-1047 VIISDPRFSTVEE
+1047 STVAEL
-1060 FKTYLAEQ
+1060 KTWLSNNPIRVEYELAE
-1068 YSAGTPV
+1068 
-1075 TFEYIMMTNNSKIV
+1075 E
-1089 EKIVPY
+1089 EIVPY

-1134 SDTYETKR
+1134 NNTYETKR
-1142 NVKENHYTKS
+1142 NVKENYYTKS

-1168 VKEINEQTQEKLA
+1168 VKAINEQTQEKLA

-1192 STKRTG
+1192 ATKRTG

-1203 RNSAMING
+1203 RNSAMIND

-1222 YQESDIPPDNPTE
+1222 YQESDTPPDSPAE

-1256 NSGWKESEL
+1256 NSGWQVSEL

-1328 NKMAISYFIKN
+1328 NKMAISHFIKN

-1421 VKKYNSQTSQW
+1421 PKKYNSQTSAW

-1513 YNDTTFAEWET
+1513 YNDTTFVEWET

-1602 EILATYE
+1602 EILATYK

>member
-1 MIKIFN
+1 MKKFDTQYVDSNTYPIRLDTCLENLCSQVGLTLGNKNFPNNSYMLKGNPFTNKETRKTVLSNLVQLAGGFAEIDVEDGKLYVRNLDVSGEAVETIDGNNYDEFKPNNVFGPVNSVRIQMNSGVDGEETIKEAEGVTDENRCQITIADNYYLTSAEEREAVINGIFN
-7 ATDTDFKTAGNIIIN
+7 A
-22 PLYCHEIKKKSLN
+22 LN
-35 GWYIEV
+35 GLTYLPIELSYYGY
-41 EIPIKYKEYIEA
+41 PWLKLGDKIKVKDKNDKEYI
-53 DKLCVVKTK
+53 
-62 SKLKPQAF
+62 
-70 RINDSITY
+70 TY
-78 TNRKIKFTAE
+78 VME
-88 HVMFDSRRYVLLD
+88 H
-101 VRPTNLNGQNGLKY
+101 TLKY
-115 VNERTDKTSPFSIDS
+115 NGSYSGIIKAIALTKTQQAYKEVLSLKDWRRNTELAVDKI
-130 NVENVST
+130 NGKMT
-137 AYFIR
+137 AVI
-142 KTLLESWQVFEE
+142 
-154 RWGGVFEADNWD
+154 
-166 ISFKQ
+166 
-171 SIGKDNG
+171 
-178 ETIVYGKNMQGF
+178 
-190 EIFED
+190 
-195 WSNVCTKILPVGYD
+195 
-209 GLLLPEIYLESE
+209 
-221 TQYEIS
+221 
-227 YTKIVDF
+227 
-234 QTDLEAEEQTETNLL
+234 EEQSEQ
-249 LELRNNAIKYLEEN
+249 
-263 CVPKVS
+263 
-269 YTVNSNVNNDL
+269 
-280 EIGDTIKVLHPFV
+280 
-293 NIFTEVLEY
+293 
-302 EYDLISE
+302 SE
-309 KVKSLTF
+309 KLTKVEQ
-316 GNYTRD
+316 D
-322 VKTKFNNIKNTI
+322 V
-334 ETIKQ
+334 
-339 TVSKQE
+339 
-345 ITIKEQTNLINS
+345 
-357 LNKNG
+357 NG
-362 YVYIDDNEILI
+362 
-373 LDKLPKEQA
+373 
-382 KNVWRFGLGG
+382 
-392 IGFSSKGYEGPFETA
+392 
-407 ITMDGQINAKFIT
+407 
-420 TGTMA
+420 
-425 VARIEGLANF
+425 
-435 ITETS
+435 
-440 SSITKIE
+440 
-447 LEQGRITSKVSSV
+447 ITSKVSSV

-489 IDIMLEGESR
+489 IDIMLEGES
-499 QIMRSG
+499 QQATRSG
-505 KNYFDASQIPSST
+505 KNLL
-518 NIVVSDNGKTIT
+518 DNT
-530 MPIATSGVG
+530 ATTKISNGI
-539 YTFTT
+539 TFTVNSDKT
-544 KKLSELCPKLKVGD
+544 VNVNGTNDTSANSSLIINRYDLSPGTYILNGCPSGGA
-558 IATLRFSRNLGNTY
+558 INTY
-572 NNFIYLNKVS
+572 RLAI
-582 SVWGMNASKT
+582 
-592 ITQEMLDSHVALYAN
+592 Q
-607 RYVDGETGQCILTDF
+607 ETGSYSILG
-622 SIMLSSETDTSW
+622 SIDIGNGSREFTIDTTTSVQIAIFIQKGLTINNLLFKPMLREATIADDTY
-634 EPYGASHSPDY
+634 EQYGASPSPDY
-645 RSEIENLEGEN
+645 RSKIENLEGEN

-667 NGVTFTK
+667 NGVTFIK
-674 NKDGSITMNGTATA
+674 NKDGSYTLNGTATA
-688 EVSYPIN
+688 EITYPIN

-755 RVYKDAVLENITI
+755 RVYKDAVLDNVTI

-782 PYNSLEFKDEG
+782 PYNSLGFLDIGE
-793 KNLARV
+793 NLIKAREYSATV
-799 ANGKEK
+799 NNVERSITNGLVKL
-805 IEVRIPII
+805 
-813 KVEDDTIKINGTCET
+813 NGTM
-828 KVSGESTI
+828 GEAAAGSNA
-836 KFSGNNIRLANY
+836 FSIIGNWTANY
-848 IHYMPLDEDD
+848 SAYDTSI
-858 IILKPGEYKLKI
+858 EYIKLKAGTYTLSI
-870 FNVTG
+870 HNVKGSCTEGSLALVAGNTNPKKTKAKIQLKNETSKTFTLEEESICRISVEYNVGCTFNNFEFNVMLNKG
-875 KISAQNQVRFGVKY
+875 SQAPYIPY
-889 QKKGESQVKGFVFS
+889 QEQ
-903 DGLASNNEYSF
+903 A
-914 TLREESQIGIVLN
+914 
-927 CTVQSSPITFTNVSF
+927 
-942 KCVLYRAAE
+942 
-951 TMPEFEPYKQQTE
+951 E

-973 LMEGSYLAD
+973 LYKGSYLAD
-982 DGIHHVRK
+982 DGTHHKRK
-990 QVVLTGTENWNLYLN
+990 QIVLDGSDNRAWYMDTQSETSTDYFYTRIVGITTENINSVICSHLKKGSRSRQGFWATTVFCITMN
-1005 KTKTFRL
+1005 KTVT
-1012 SISPWSYSGVCTH
+1012 
-1025 YQGIISSSF
+1025 GIISS
-1034 DVKTGIYLSSSAM
+1034 DTKAQRITK
-1047 VIISDPRFSTVEE
+1047 
-1060 FKTYLAEQ
+1060 FKTWLATQ
-1068 YSAGTPV
+1068 YANGTPV
-1075 TFEYIMMTNNSKIV
+1075 IV
-1089 EKIVPY
+1089 EYEPAEEEIVPY
-1095 TEDQKEA
+1095 TETQQEA

-1168 VKEINEQTQEKLA
+1168 VKAINEQTQEKLA

-1192 STKRTG
+1192 ATKRTG

-1203 RNSAMING
+1203 RNSAMIND

-1222 YQESDIPPDNPTE
+1222 YQESDTPPDNPTE
-1235 GTYWYC
+1235 GAYWYC

-1256 NSGWKESEL
+1256 NSSGWQVSEL

-1289 KNANE
+1289 RNANE

-1513 YNDTTFAEWET
+1513 YNDTTFVEWET

-1602 EILATYE
+1602 EILATYK

>member
-22 PLYCHEIKKKSLN
+22 PLHCHEIKKKSLN

-249 LELRNNAIKYLEEN
+249 VELRNNASKYLKEN

-269 YTVNSNVNNDL
+269 YTVNSNVNNEL

-345 ITIKEQTNLINS
+345 ITIKKQTNLINS

-465 NITKIEGTA
+465 SITKIEGTA

-489 IDIMLEGESR
+489 IDIMLEGES
-499 QIMRSG
+499 QQTTRSG
-505 KNYFDASQIPSST
+505 KNHFDASQIPSST

-530 MPIATSGVG
+530 MPIVTSGVG
-539 YTFTT
+539 YISTT

-558 IATLRFSRNLGNTY
+558 IATLRFNRNLGNTY
-572 NNFIYLNKVS
+572 NNFIYLS
-582 SVWGMNASKT
+582 GISLIWEMNASKK
-592 ITQEMLDSHVALYAN
+592 ITQEMLDNYVALYAN
-607 RYVDGETGQCILTDF
+607 RYNDGETGQCILTDF

-634 EPYGASHSPDY
+634 EPYGASPSPDY
-645 RSEIENLEGEN
+645 RSPIENIEGN
-656 ICPSLNTTRTI
+656 IEI
-667 NGVTFTK
+667 
-674 NKDGSITMNGTATA
+674 
-688 EVSYPIN
+688 
-695 VNTTTNTRTV
+695 
-705 LLKANSKYRMLSSY
+705 
-719 ESGKYTT
+719 
-726 QVFYLKNNV
+726 
-735 MTYSSSLIETVEE
+735 
-748 TKVGMYI
+748 
-755 RVYKDAVLENITI
+755 
-768 YPQITKGEEYKPYV
+768 
-782 PYNSLEFKDEG
+782 KDEG
-793 KNLARV
+793 KNLYAG
-799 ANGKEK
+799 NG
-805 IEVRIPII
+805 I
-813 KVEDDTIKINGTCET
+813 TINGTYSSNTSVNLGSRYLSEGT
-828 KVSGESTI
+828 YTI
-836 KFSGNNIRLANY
+836 SLVNSLPNNCYIYLGSHGSIAPAIRNKA
-848 IHYMPLDEDD
+848 
-858 IILKPGEYKLKI
+858 
-870 FNVTG
+870 T
-875 KISAQNQVRFGVKY
+875 
-889 QKKGESQVKGFVFS
+889 
-903 DGLASNNEYSF
+903 F
-914 TLREESQIGIVLN
+914 TLTEEQNVPMRLVVKAGTYSN
-927 CTVQSSPITFTNVSF
+927 FTTKIMIEKGMV
-942 KCVLYRAAE
+942 VTDY
-951 TMPEFEPYKQQTE
+951 EPHQQQTE

-973 LMEGSYLAD
+973 LYKNSYLVD
-982 DGIHHVRK
+982 DGIHHSRK
-990 QVVLTGTENWNLYLN
+990 QVVLDGTETGWYTLANQTGTNTSYFCIPKSDMKKASTLICDKFINRNVWNTDEEGIQSIIDNYI
-1005 KTKTFRL
+1005 RL
-1012 SISPWSYSGVCTH
+1012 RINTSR
-1025 YQGIISSSF
+1025 
-1034 DVKTGIYLSSSAM
+1034 A
-1047 VIISDPRFSTVEE
+1047 STVAEL
-1060 FKTYLAEQ
+1060 KTWLSNNPIRVEYELAE
-1068 YSAGTPV
+1068 
-1075 TFEYIMMTNNSKIV
+1075 E
-1089 EKIVPY
+1089 EIVPY

-1142 NVKENHYTKS
+1142 NVKENYYTKS

-1192 STKRTG
+1192 ATKRVG

-1203 RNSAMING
+1203 RNSAMIND

-1222 YQESDIPPDNPTE
+1222 YIESSIPPDPVD
-1235 GTYWYC
+1235 GMYWYC
-1241 TANSGSYIE
+1241 TENNGAHQA
-1250 NQMYVY
+1250 NQMYLY
-1256 NSGWKESEL
+1256 TNNEWQESAI
-1265 SRKSLLSAQN
+1265 SKKALLSTQN
-1275 YFAYTTSNEYWANG
+1275 YMANTTSNEYWADG
-1289 KNANE
+1289 TSANE
-1294 NTLSGRV
+1294 STLSGRV
-1301 IKLDG
+1301 IKLNG
-1306 RQDYTVSHIFNIT
+1306 KEDYTVSHIYNIT
-1319 EPITLNQNE
+1319 EPIILNKNE
-1328 NKMAISYFIKN
+1328 DKTAISYFVKN
-1339 SIVQGNVCVGLMF
+1339 NIIQGSVGIGLMF
-1352 LNEADF
+1352 LDF
-1358 TEVEKPYSLYEPG
+1358 TDLTTIEKPYSIYEPG
-1371 IILTPDDLKDLTKI
+1371 ILLTPDDLKDLTKI
-1385 EQIIE
+1385 ESIIN

-1403 NTAPTDTTKN
+1403 NTAPTDTTKT
-1413 WLDTTIYL
+1413 WLDASIYL
-1421 VKKYNSQTSQW
+1421 PKVYNADTSQW
-1432 EILDTKMSLYNESSR
+1432 ELLDTRMSLYNEETR
-1447 EVWTYRYFYGFYYQT
+1447 EIWTYRYFYGFYYQT
-1462 PIIYDTAE
+1462 PVNYDSLE
-1470 IKSCYVALTFYP
+1470 IKSCYVALTYYP
-1482 AFAVYTGNVEPTPYK
+1482 AFAVYTGNVEPTPHK

-1513 YNDTTFAEWET
+1513 YNNTNFVEWET
-1524 LDIPSSLLPTGAS
+1524 LDIPSSMLPSGAS
-1537 LGVEL
+1537 LGVPM

-1547 PIKGFVEI
+1547 PIKGFFEI
-1555 ADLKLEYNTMCTQWT
+1555 ADLKLEYNAICTKWT

-1575 VYGKNYKMDEK
+1575 VYSKNYKMDEK
-1586 GFWIQANQNTM
+1586 GFWIQSQQNTM
-1597 FIDED
+1597 YIDED
-1602 EILATYE
+1602 EILATYK

-1621 YFYKIQATESIE
+1621 YFYKVKAKESVQ
-1633 IGNYFL
+1633 IGDYFL
-1639 KTQQINSKNMLLL
+1639 KEQQINNKNMLLF

>member
-1 MIKIFN
+1 MNKEIAVYDNTVSARTYLSYIAEQAGGIAVIGRDGKLYIKTIGESSV
-7 ATDTDFKTAGNIIIN
+7 TLPLKLFKTFKWGEKFKITRVRYDDGIQLFEKGDTTGNTVYISQDNMYIVDQDQINNIYNTLKGLEFYSFEGESIIDPALDTGDI
-22 PLYCHEIKKKSLN
+22 
-35 GWYIEV
+35 
-41 EIPIKYKEYIEA
+41 
-53 DKLCVVKTK
+53 VV
-62 SKLKPQAF
+62 
-70 RINDSITY
+70 
-78 TNRKIKFTAE
+78 
-88 HVMFDSRRYVLLD
+88 
-101 VRPTNLNGQNGLKY
+101 
-115 VNERTDKTSPFSIDS
+115 ID
-130 NVENVST
+130 
-137 AYFIR
+137 
-142 KTLLESWQVFEE
+142 
-154 RWGGVFEADNWD
+154 
-166 ISFKQ
+166 
-171 SIGKDNG
+171 
-178 ETIVYGKNMQGF
+178 GKNVIYQGSMQFSGRWIANI
-190 EIFED
+190 ESKIQCKAKEETTTRTPSQRTINRRVE
-195 WSNVCTKILPVGYD
+195 SNINQIDGKITQLTEETTENTQKLTKV
-209 GLLLPEIYLESE
+209 
-221 TQYEIS
+221 
-227 YTKIVDF
+227 
-234 QTDLEAEEQTETNLL
+234 EQD
-249 LELRNNAIKYLEEN
+249 
-263 CVPKVS
+263 
-269 YTVNSNVNNDL
+269 VN
-280 EIGDTIKVLHPFV
+280 G
-293 NIFTEVLEY
+293 
-302 EYDLISE
+302 
-309 KVKSLTF
+309 
-316 GNYTRD
+316 
-322 VKTKFNNIKNTI
+322 
-334 ETIKQ
+334 
-339 TVSKQE
+339 
-345 ITIKEQTNLINS
+345 
-357 LNKNG
+357 
-362 YVYIDDNEILI
+362 
-373 LDKLPKEQA
+373 
-382 KNVWRFGLGG
+382 
-392 IGFSSKGYEGPFETA
+392 
-407 ITMDGQINAKFIT
+407 
-420 TGTMA
+420 
-425 VARIEGLANF
+425 
-435 ITETS
+435 
-440 SSITKIE
+440 
-447 LEQGRITSKVSSV
+447 ITSKVSSV

-489 IDIMLEGESR
+489 IDIMLEGES
-499 QIMRSG
+499 QQATRSG
-505 KNYFDASQIPSST
+505 KNLL
-518 NIVVSDNGKTIT
+518 DNT
-530 MPIATSGVG
+530 ATTKISNGI
-539 YTFTT
+539 TFTVNSDGT
-544 KKLSELCPKLKVGD
+544 VLVDGTNDTSANSSLVINRYDLSPGTYILNGCPSGG
-558 IATLRFSRNLGNTY
+558 ASNTY
-572 NNFIYLNKVS
+572 RLAI
-582 SVWGMNASKT
+582 
-592 ITQEMLDSHVALYAN
+592 Q
-607 RYVDGETGQCILTDF
+607 ETGSYSILG
-622 SIMLSSETDTSW
+622 SIDIGNGSREFTIDTTTSVQIAIFIQKGLTINNLLFKPMLREATIADDTY
-634 EPYGASHSPDY
+634 EQYGASPSPDY
-645 RSEIENLEGEN
+645 RSKIENLEGEN

-688 EVSYPIN
+688 KTTYPIN
-695 VNTTTNTRTV
+695 VNTTTTTRTV

-755 RVYKDAVLENITI
+755 TVYKDAVLDNVTI

-782 PYNSLEFKDEG
+782 PYNSLGFLDIGE
-793 KNLARV
+793 NLIKAREYSATV
-799 ANGKEK
+799 NNVERSITNGLVKL
-805 IEVRIPII
+805 
-813 KVEDDTIKINGTCET
+813 NGTM
-828 KVSGESTI
+828 GEAAAGSNA
-836 KFSGNNIRLANY
+836 FSIIGNWTANY
-848 IHYMPLDEDD
+848 SAYDTSI
-858 IILKPGEYKLKI
+858 EYIKLKAGTYTLSI
-870 FNVTG
+870 HNVKGSCTEGSLALVAGNTNPKKTKAKIQLKNETSKTFTLEEESICRISVEYNVGCTFNNFEFNVMLNKG
-875 KISAQNQVRFGVKY
+875 SQAPYIPY
-889 QKKGESQVKGFVFS
+889 QEQ
-903 DGLASNNEYSF
+903 A
-914 TLREESQIGIVLN
+914 
-927 CTVQSSPITFTNVSF
+927 
-942 KCVLYRAAE
+942 
-951 TMPEFEPYKQQTE
+951 E

-973 LMEGSYLAD
+973 LYKGSYLAD
-982 DGIHHVRK
+982 DGTHHKRK
-990 QVVLTGTENWNLYLN
+990 QIVLDGSDNRAWYMDTQSETSTDYFYTRTVGITTENINSVICSHFKKGSRSRQGFWATIVFCITMN
-1005 KTKTFRL
+1005 KTVT
-1012 SISPWSYSGVCTH
+1012 
-1025 YQGIISSSF
+1025 GIISS
-1034 DVKTGIYLSSSAM
+1034 DTKAQRITK
-1047 VIISDPRFSTVEE
+1047 
-1060 FKTYLAEQ
+1060 FKTWLATQ
-1068 YSAGTPV
+1068 YANGTPV
-1075 TFEYIMMTNNSKIV
+1075 IV
-1089 EKIVPY
+1089 EYEPAEEEIVPY
-1095 TEDQKEA
+1095 TETQQEA

-1109 TLFRGINNITSTA
+1109 TLFKGINNITSTA

-1134 SDTYETKR
+1134 SDIYETKR
-1142 NVKENHYTKS
+1142 NVKENHYTKI

-1168 VKEINEQTQEKLA
+1168 VKAINEQTQEKLA
-1181 TLELANQSLEF
+1181 TLELANQSLKF
-1192 STKRTG
+1192 ATKRVG

-1203 RNSAMING
+1203 RNSAMIND

-1222 YQESDIPPDNPTE
+1222 YQESDTPLDNPTE
-1235 GTYWYC
+1235 GAYWYC

-1256 NSGWKESEL
+1256 NSSGWQVSEL

-1421 VKKYNSQTSQW
+1421 PKKYNSQTSQW

-1513 YNDTTFAEWET
+1513 YNDTTFVEWEI

-1602 EILATYE
+1602 EILATYK

>member
-539 YTFTT
+539 YTSTT

-558 IATLRFSRNLGNTY
+558 IVTLRFSRNLGNTY

-582 SVWGMNASKT
+582 LLWGMNASKT

-607 RYVDGETGQCILTDF
+607 RYNDGETGQCILTDF

-634 EPYGASHSPDY
+634 EQYGASPSTDY
-645 RSEIENLEGEN
+645 LSKIENLEGEN

-688 EVSYPIN
+688 EVNYPIN

-726 QVFYLKNNV
+726 QVFYLKNNA
-735 MTYSSSLIETVEE
+735 MTYTSSLIETVEE
-748 TKVGMYI
+748 TKAGMYI
-755 RVYKDAVLENITI
+755 RVYKNAVFENVTI

-782 PYNSLEFKDEG
+782 PYNSLGFLDIGE
-793 KNLARV
+793 NLIKAREYSATV
-799 ANGKEK
+799 NNVERSITNGLVKL
-805 IEVRIPII
+805 
-813 KVEDDTIKINGTCET
+813 NGTM
-828 KVSGESTI
+828 GEAAAGSNA
-836 KFSGNNIRLANY
+836 FSIIGNWTANY
-848 IHYMPLDEDD
+848 SAFDKSI
-858 IILKPGEYKLKI
+858 EYIKLKAGTYTLSI
-870 FNVTG
+870 HNVKGSCTEGSLALVAGNTNPKKTKAKIQLKNETSKTFTLEEESICRISVEYNVGCTFNNFEFNVMLNKG
-875 KISAQNQVRFGVKY
+875 SQAPYIPY
-889 QKKGESQVKGFVFS
+889 QEQ
-903 DGLASNNEYSF
+903 A
-914 TLREESQIGIVLN
+914 
-927 CTVQSSPITFTNVSF
+927 
-942 KCVLYRAAE
+942 
-951 TMPEFEPYKQQTE
+951 E

-1005 KTKTFRL
+1005 KTKTFKL

-1025 YQGIISSSF
+1025 YQGIISSFF
-1034 DVKTGIYLSSSAM
+1034 DVKAGIYLSGSAM

-1060 FKTYLAEQ
+1060 FKTYLEEQ

-1095 TEDQKEA
+1095 TDDQKEA

-1109 TLFRGINNITSTA
+1109 TLFKGINNITSTA

-1192 STKRTG
+1192 SAKRTG

-1203 RNSAMING
+1203 RNSAMIND

-1222 YQESDIPPDNPTE
+1222 YQESDTPPDSPAE

-1241 TANSGSYIE
+1241 TANSGSYME

-1256 NSGWKESEL
+1256 NSGWQVSEL

-1275 YFAYTTSNEYWANG
+1275 YFAYTTSSEHWANG

-1513 YNDTTFAEWET
+1513 YNDTTFVEWET

-1586 GFWIQANQNTM
+1586 GLWIQANQNTM

-1602 EILATYE
+1602 EIRATYK

-1633 IGNYFL
+1633 VGNYFL

>member
-1 MIKIFN
+1 MKKFDTQYVDSNTYPIRLDACLENLCSQVGLTLGNKNFPNNSYMLKGNPFTNNETRKTVLSNLVQLAGGFAEIDVEDGKLYVRNLDVSGEAVETIDGNNYDEFKPNNVFGPVNSVRIQMNSGVDGEETIKEAEGVTDENRCQITIADNYYLTSAEEREAVINGIFN
-7 ATDTDFKTAGNIIIN
+7 A
-22 PLYCHEIKKKSLN
+22 LN
-35 GWYIEV
+35 GLTYLPIELSYYGY
-41 EIPIKYKEYIEA
+41 PWLKLGDKIKVKDKNDKEYI
-53 DKLCVVKTK
+53 
-62 SKLKPQAF
+62 
-70 RINDSITY
+70 TY
-78 TNRKIKFTAE
+78 VME
-88 HVMFDSRRYVLLD
+88 H
-101 VRPTNLNGQNGLKY
+101 TLKY
-115 VNERTDKTSPFSIDS
+115 NGAYSGTIKAIALTKTQQAYKEVLSLKDWRRNTELAVDKI
-130 NVENVST
+130 NGKMT
-137 AYFIR
+137 AVI
-142 KTLLESWQVFEE
+142 
-154 RWGGVFEADNWD
+154 
-166 ISFKQ
+166 
-171 SIGKDNG
+171 
-178 ETIVYGKNMQGF
+178 
-190 EIFED
+190 
-195 WSNVCTKILPVGYD
+195 
-209 GLLLPEIYLESE
+209 
-221 TQYEIS
+221 
-227 YTKIVDF
+227 
-234 QTDLEAEEQTETNLL
+234 EEQSEQ
-249 LELRNNAIKYLEEN
+249 
-263 CVPKVS
+263 
-269 YTVNSNVNNDL
+269 
-280 EIGDTIKVLHPFV
+280 
-293 NIFTEVLEY
+293 
-302 EYDLISE
+302 SE
-309 KVKSLTF
+309 KLTKVEQ
-316 GNYTRD
+316 D
-322 VKTKFNNIKNTI
+322 V
-334 ETIKQ
+334 
-339 TVSKQE
+339 
-345 ITIKEQTNLINS
+345 
-357 LNKNG
+357 NG
-362 YVYIDDNEILI
+362 
-373 LDKLPKEQA
+373 
-382 KNVWRFGLGG
+382 
-392 IGFSSKGYEGPFETA
+392 
-407 ITMDGQINAKFIT
+407 
-420 TGTMA
+420 
-425 VARIEGLANF
+425 
-435 ITETS
+435 
-440 SSITKIE
+440 
-447 LEQGRITSKVSSV
+447 ITSKVSSV

-489 IDIMLEGESR
+489 IDIMLEGES
-499 QIMRSG
+499 Q
-505 KNYFDASQIPSST
+505 Q
-518 NIVVSDNGKTIT
+518 
-530 MPIATSGVG
+530 
-539 YTFTT
+539 
-544 KKLSELCPKLKVGD
+544 
-558 IATLRFSRNLGNTY
+558 
-572 NNFIYLNKVS
+572 
-582 SVWGMNASKT
+582 
-592 ITQEMLDSHVALYAN
+592 
-607 RYVDGETGQCILTDF
+607 
-622 SIMLSSETDTSW
+622 
-634 EPYGASHSPDY
+634 GASPSPDNL
-645 RSEIENLEGEN
+645 SKIENLEGKNKFSGWVKGIAINATDGHQLANKTRASSDYIAVDFNQNPNYYLSGLANTLQTFVAVYNSNKEFLGRTAALLVSYF
-656 ICPSLNTTRTI
+656 SLN
-667 NGVTFTK
+667 
-674 NKDGSITMNGTATA
+674 
-688 EVSYPIN
+688 
-695 VNTTTNTRTV
+695 
-705 LLKANSKYRMLSSY
+705 
-719 ESGKYTT
+719 
-726 QVFYLKNNV
+726 
-735 MTYSSSLIETVEE
+735 SSSFIEGTSQGTGDIAYLRVTTYENTPSGTTGAIDDVDNLETQLEEGTVA
-748 TKVGMYI
+748 T
-755 RVYKDAVLENITI
+755 N
-768 YPQITKGEEYKPYV
+768 YV

-793 KNLARV
+793 KNLFDC
-799 ANGKEK
+799 ANSKIIYSNAITPYERLTNGLKIISSGEQYNMLYFLVDTVENLKGKKLTLSSDILFSKEK
-805 IEVRIPII
+805 QYVDLGLYYTNFNGGNRKSFGII
-813 KVEDDTIKINGTCET
+813 KSIKTEGYYTIK
-828 KVSGESTI
+828 
-836 KFSGNNIRLANY
+836 
-848 IHYMPLDEDD
+848 
-858 IILKPGEYKLKI
+858 
-870 FNVTG
+870 
-875 KISAQNQVRFGVKY
+875 
-889 QKKGESQVKGFVFS
+889 
-903 DGLASNNEYSF
+903 
-914 TLREESQIGIVLN
+914 GIVEEGENRDYVCIGLRPN
-927 CTVQSSPITFTNVSF
+927 MDSNFAKGDYTIYDNLQVEIG
-942 KCVLYRAAE
+942 E
-951 TMPEFEPYKQQTE
+951 TATPYKPHQEQKVT
-964 YFPLSEGQK
+964 FPLENQK
-973 LMEGSYLAD
+973 LMEDSYLAS
-982 DGIHHVRK
+982 DGIHHKRN
-990 QVVLTGTENWNLYLN
+990 QVVLDGSDNMAWYMDTQSETSTDYFYTRAGITTENINSVICSHFKKGSRSRQGFWA
-1005 KTKTFRL
+1005 TTFFCITMNRT
-1012 SISPWSYSGVCTH
+1012 VT
-1025 YQGIISSSF
+1025 GIISS
-1034 DVKTGIYLSSSAM
+1034 DTKAQRITK
-1047 VIISDPRFSTVEE
+1047 
-1060 FKTYLAEQ
+1060 FKTWLATQ
-1068 YSAGTPV
+1068 YTNGTPV
-1075 TFEYIMMTNNSKIV
+1075 IV
-1089 EKIVPY
+1089 EYELAKEEIVPY

-1142 NVKENHYTKS
+1142 NVKENYYTKS

-1192 STKRTG
+1192 ATTRVG

-1203 RNSAMING
+1203 RNSAMIND

-1222 YQESDIPPDNPTE
+1222 YQESDTPPDSPTE
-1235 GTYWYC
+1235 GAYWYC

-1256 NSGWKESEL
+1256 NSGWQVSEL

-1328 NKMAISYFIKN
+1328 NKMAISHFIKN

-1421 VKKYNSQTSQW
+1421 PKKYNSQTSQW

-1513 YNDTTFAEWET
+1513 YNDTTFVEWET

-1602 EILATYE
+1602 EILATYK

-1633 IGNYFL
+1633 VGNYFL

>member
-249 LELRNNAIKYLEEN
+249 LELRNNASKYLEEN

-322 VKTKFNNIKNTI
+322 VKIKFNNIKNTI

-345 ITIKEQTNLINS
+345 ITIKKQTNLINS

-489 IDIMLEGESR
+489 IDIMLEGES
-499 QIMRSG
+499 QQA
-505 KNYFDASQIPSST
+505 ASP
-518 NIVVSDNGKTIT
+518 
-530 MPIATSGVG
+530 
-539 YTFTT
+539 
-544 KKLSELCPKLKVGD
+544 
-558 IATLRFSRNLGNTY
+558 
-572 NNFIYLNKVS
+572 
-582 SVWGMNASKT
+582 
-592 ITQEMLDSHVALYAN
+592 
-607 RYVDGETGQCILTDF
+607 
-622 SIMLSSETDTSW
+622 
-634 EPYGASHSPDY
+634 SPDNL
-645 RSEIENLEGEN
+645 SKIENLEG
-656 ICPSLNTTRTI
+656 
-667 NGVTFTK
+667 K
-674 NKDGSITMNGTATA
+674 NKVKEINWKQMPSISTGAT
-688 EVSYPIN
+688 ITN
-695 VNTTTNTRTV
+695 VNGYGTDYIDVDNTKQYIFSYLGTSG
-705 LLKANSKYRMLSSY
+705 SKYIVY
-719 ESGKYTT
+719 YDKD
-726 QVFYLKNNV
+726 KNFLGYDTEIQINNFAKWN
-735 MTYSSSLIETVEE
+735 ETGYVRLRIDCPQGSVTAFQLEE
-748 TKVGMYI
+748 GTVATG
-755 RVYKDAVLENITI
+755 
-768 YPQITKGEEYKPYV
+768 YV
-782 PYNSLEFKDEG
+782 PYNSLEIKDVG
-793 KNLARV
+793 KNLYAG
-799 ANGKEK
+799 NE
-805 IEVRIPII
+805 I
-813 KVEDDTIKINGTCET
+813 TINGTYSSNTSVNLGSRYLSE
-828 KVSGESTI
+828 GNYTI
-836 KFSGNNIRLANY
+836 SLTNSLPNNSYIYLGANGSIATAIRNKA
-848 IHYMPLDEDD
+848 
-858 IILKPGEYKLKI
+858 
-870 FNVTG
+870 T
-875 KISAQNQVRFGVKY
+875 
-889 QKKGESQVKGFVFS
+889 
-903 DGLASNNEYSF
+903 F
-914 TLREESQIGIVLN
+914 TLTEEQNVPMRLVVKAGTYSN
-927 CTVQSSPITFTNVSF
+927 FTTKIMIEKGMV
-942 KCVLYRAAE
+942 VTDY
-951 TMPEFEPYKQQTE
+951 EPHQQQTE
-964 YFPLSEGQK
+964 YFPLSERQK
-973 LMEGSYLAD
+973 LYKNSYLAD
-982 DGIHHVRK
+982 DGIHHKRK
-990 QVVLTGTENWNLYLN
+990 QVVLDGTETGWYTLANQTGTNTSYFAIAKSDMKKASILICDKFINRSTWNTDEEAIQSIIDNYI
-1005 KTKTFRL
+1005 RL
-1012 SISPWSYSGVCTH
+1012 RINTSR
-1025 YQGIISSSF
+1025 
-1034 DVKTGIYLSSSAM
+1034 A
-1047 VIISDPRFSTVEE
+1047 STVAEL
-1060 FKTYLAEQ
+1060 KTWLSNNPITVEYELAE
-1068 YSAGTPV
+1068 
-1075 TFEYIMMTNNSKIV
+1075 E
-1089 EKIVPY
+1089 EIVPY
-1095 TEDQKEA
+1095 TEEQKEA

-1109 TLFRGINNITSTA
+1109 TLFKGINNITSTA

-1152 ETDSQISQTAD
+1152 ETDSKISQTAD

-1168 VKEINEQTQEKLA
+1168 VKAINEQTQEKLA

-1192 STKRTG
+1192 ATKRVG

-1203 RNSAMING
+1203 RNSAMIND

-1222 YQESDIPPDNPTE
+1222 YQESDTPPDNPTE
-1235 GTYWYC
+1235 GAYWYC

-1256 NSGWKESEL
+1256 NSGWQVSEL

-1328 NKMAISYFIKN
+1328 NKMAISHFIKN

-1482 AFAVYTGNVEPTPYK
+1482 AFAVYTGNTEPTPYK

-1513 YNDTTFAEWET
+1513 YNDTTFVEWET

-1602 EILATYE
+1602 EILATYK

>member
-1 MIKIFN
+1 MYDNTVSARTYLSYIAEQAGGIAVIGRDGKLYIKTIGESSV
-7 ATDTDFKTAGNIIIN
+7 TLPLKLFKTFKWGEKFKITRVRYDDGTQLFEKGDTTGNTVYISQDNMYIVDQDQINNIYNTLKGLEFYSFEGESIIDPALDTGDI
-22 PLYCHEIKKKSLN
+22 
-35 GWYIEV
+35 
-41 EIPIKYKEYIEA
+41 
-53 DKLCVVKTK
+53 VV
-62 SKLKPQAF
+62 
-70 RINDSITY
+70 
-78 TNRKIKFTAE
+78 
-88 HVMFDSRRYVLLD
+88 
-101 VRPTNLNGQNGLKY
+101 
-115 VNERTDKTSPFSIDS
+115 ID
-130 NVENVST
+130 
-137 AYFIR
+137 
-142 KTLLESWQVFEE
+142 
-154 RWGGVFEADNWD
+154 
-166 ISFKQ
+166 
-171 SIGKDNG
+171 
-178 ETIVYGKNMQGF
+178 GKNVIYQGSMQFSGRWIANI
-190 EIFED
+190 ESKIQCKAKEETTTRTPSQRTINRRVE
-195 WSNVCTKILPVGYD
+195 SNINQIDGKITQLT
-209 GLLLPEIYLESE
+209 EE
-221 TQYEIS
+221 T
-227 YTKIVDF
+227 
-234 QTDLEAEEQTETNLL
+234 TE
-249 LELRNNAIKYLEEN
+249 
-263 CVPKVS
+263 
-269 YTVNSNVNNDL
+269 
-280 EIGDTIKVLHPFV
+280 
-293 NIFTEVLEY
+293 
-302 EYDLISE
+302 
-309 KVKSLTF
+309 
-316 GNYTRD
+316 
-322 VKTKFNNIKNTI
+322 NTQ
-334 ETIKQ
+334 K
-339 TVSKQE
+339 
-345 ITIKEQTNLINS
+345 
-357 LNKNG
+357 
-362 YVYIDDNEILI
+362 
-373 LDKLPKEQA
+373 
-382 KNVWRFGLGG
+382 
-392 IGFSSKGYEGPFETA
+392 
-407 ITMDGQINAKFIT
+407 
-420 TGTMA
+420 
-425 VARIEGLANF
+425 
-435 ITETS
+435 
-440 SSITKIE
+440 ITKV
-447 LEQGRITSKVSSV
+447 EQDVNGITSKVSSV

-489 IDIMLEGESR
+489 IDIMLEGES
-499 QIMRSG
+499 QQATRSG
-505 KNYFDASQIPSST
+505 KNLLDNTATTKISNGITFTVNSDKTVNVNGTNDTSANSSLIINRYDLSPGTYILNGCPSGGASNTYRLAIQETGSYSVLGSIDIGNGSGEFTIDTTTSVQIAIFIQKGLTINNLLFKPMLREA
-518 NIVVSDNGKTIT
+518 TIT
-530 MPIATSGVG
+530 
-539 YTFTT
+539 
-544 KKLSELCPKLKVGD
+544 D
-558 IATLRFSRNLGNTY
+558 DTY
-572 NNFIYLNKVS
+572 E
-582 SVWGMNASKT
+582 
-592 ITQEMLDSHVALYAN
+592 Q
-607 RYVDGETGQCILTDF
+607 
-622 SIMLSSETDTSW
+622 
-634 EPYGASHSPDY
+634 YGASPSTDY
-645 RSEIENLEGEN
+645 LSKIENLEGEN

-688 EVSYPIN
+688 EVNYPIN

-726 QVFYLKNNV
+726 QVFYLKTNV
-735 MTYSSSLIETVEE
+735 MTYTSSLIETVEE
-748 TKVGMYI
+748 TKAGMYI
-755 RVYKDAVLENITI
+755 RIYKDAVLDNVTI

-782 PYNSLEFKDEG
+782 PYNSLEFKDVGSNVLELSKG
-793 KNLARV
+793 TVTL
-799 ANGKEK
+799 NGVTLTSDGE
-805 IEVRIPII
+805 
-813 KVEDDTIKINGTCET
+813 TITINGT
-828 KVSGESTI
+828 VSGNYPAVKLTNGLKAATSLETLV
-836 KFSGNNIRLANY
+836 NNY
-848 IHYMPLDEDD
+848 ISERVAQLEDIKD
-858 IILKPGEYKLKI
+858 CTIQSIISGGSSTFTPYIGSYNKTVRELWYGIGTPAKTIQTSSTSLIAIYLGGKGSTYNNYKIK
-870 FNVTG
+870 
-875 KISAQNQVRFGVKY
+875 
-889 QKKGESQVKGFVFS
+889 
-903 DGLASNNEYSF
+903 
-914 TLREESQIGIVLN
+914 IGIN
-927 CTVQSSPITFTNVSF
+927 KGTVA
-942 KCVLYRAAE
+942 KAY
-951 TMPEFEPYKQQTE
+951 EPYKQQTE
-964 YFPLSEGQK
+964 CFPLSEGQK

-1005 KTKTFRL
+1005 KTKTFKL

-1025 YQGIISSSF
+1025 YQGIISSFF
-1034 DVKTGIYLSSSAM
+1034 DVKAGIYLSGSAM

-1095 TEDQKEA
+1095 TDDQKEA

-1109 TLFRGINNITSTA
+1109 TLFKGINNITSTA

-1142 NVKENHYTKS
+1142 NVKENHYTKI
-1152 ETDSQISQTAD
+1152 ETDAQINQTAD

-1192 STKRTG
+1192 ATKRTG

-1203 RNSAMING
+1203 RNSAMIND

-1222 YQESDIPPDNPTE
+1222 YQESDTPPDSPTE
-1235 GTYWYC
+1235 GAYWYC

-1256 NSGWKESEL
+1256 NSGWQVSEL

-1275 YFAYTTSNEYWANG
+1275 YFAYTTSSEYWANG

-1358 TEVEKPYSLYEPG
+1358 TEVEKPYSLYEPV
-1371 IILTPDDLKDLTKI
+1371 IMLTPDDLKDLTKI
-1385 EQIIE
+1385 EQIIG

-1403 NTAPTDTTKN
+1403 NIAPTDTTKN

-1421 VKKYNSQTSQW
+1421 PKKYNSQTSQW

-1470 IKSCYVALTFYP
+1470 IKSCYAGLTFYP

-1513 YNDTTFAEWET
+1513 YNDTTFVEWET

-1602 EILATYE
+1602 EILATYK

-1633 IGNYFL
+1633 VGNYFL

>member
-1 MIKIFN
+1 MIN
-7 ATDTDFKTAGNIIIN
+7 VNDDFKIDIRTHGRQFDVQLKANNIDIDNDNLNYLKPAFNTTLFKTVMHQIEIDSKLYMPADTKITGKIGVKVNKKTYNYIDLNTYYVKSCERQEDTNSYRILAYTKMQEAMVDNELELTAKLTVRNYLLAVCQKLNWNTDNIPESFIN
-22 PLYCHEIKKKSLN
+22 SNKLIDPTLHI
-35 GWYIEV
+35 G
-41 EIPIKYKEYIEA
+41 IKYTYRDILDE
-53 DKLCVVKTK
+53 
-62 SKLKPQAF
+62 
-70 RINDSITY
+70 IT
-78 TNRKIKFTAE
+78 TITCSF
-88 HVMFDSRRYVLLD
+88 LLFKGE
-101 VRPTNLNGQNGLKY
+101 NLYL
-115 VNERTDKTSPFSIDS
+115 
-130 NVENVST
+130 
-137 AYFIR
+137 
-142 KTLLESWQVFEE
+142 
-154 RWGGVFEADNWD
+154 
-166 ISFKQ
+166 
-171 SIGKDNG
+171 
-178 ETIVYGKNMQGF
+178 
-190 EIFED
+190 
-195 WSNVCTKILPVGYD
+195 
-209 GLLLPEIYLESE
+209 IYP
-221 TQYEIS
+221 
-227 YTKIVDF
+227 
-234 QTDLEAEEQTETNLL
+234 TETNQNID
-249 LELRNNAIKYLEEN
+249 ESYLDEDN
-263 CVPKVS
+263 
-269 YTVNSNVNNDL
+269 
-280 EIGDTIKVLHPFV
+280 
-293 NIFTEVLEY
+293 
-302 EYDLISE
+302 
-309 KVKSLTF
+309 
-316 GNYTRD
+316 
-322 VKTKFNNIKNTI
+322 
-334 ETIKQ
+334 
-339 TVSKQE
+339 
-345 ITIKEQTNLINS
+345 ITIGEKYIINS
-357 LNKNG
+357 LVFSRAEESDNIFRKDDTSIATNG
-362 YVYIDDNEILI
+362 LHEYRISDCQLLSTNDRSDYIDEMFNYLKTLSFYIFDVQSKGILFLEACDIFNFVLNEVTYKTILLNNEIE
-373 LDKLPKEQA
+373 LD
-382 KNVWRFGLGG
+382 
-392 IGFSSKGYEGPFETA
+392 
-407 ITMDGQINAKFIT
+407 D
-420 TGTMA
+420 
-425 VARIEGLANF
+425 GLAEKLYTDKPEE
-435 ITETS
+435 TETEYKYADS
-440 SSITKIE
+440 TDKRINKAYILIDKQNKRITQLTEETTENTQKITKV
-447 LEQGRITSKVSSV
+447 EQDVNGITSKVSSV

-489 IDIMLEGESR
+489 IDIMLEGES
-499 QIMRSG
+499 QQATRSG
-505 KNYFDASQIPSST
+505 KNLL
-518 NIVVSDNGKTIT
+518 DNT
-530 MPIATSGVG
+530 ATTKISNGI
-539 YTFTT
+539 TFTVNSDGT
-544 KKLSELCPKLKVGD
+544 VLVDGTNDTSANSSLVINRYDLSPGTYILNGCPSGG
-558 IATLRFSRNLGNTY
+558 ASNTY
-572 NNFIYLNKVS
+572 RLAI
-582 SVWGMNASKT
+582 
-592 ITQEMLDSHVALYAN
+592 Q
-607 RYVDGETGQCILTDF
+607 ETGSYSILG
-622 SIMLSSETDTSW
+622 SIDIGNGSREFTIDTTTRVQIAIFIQKGLTVNNLLFKPMLRKATIANDTY
-634 EPYGASHSPDY
+634 EQYGASPSPKYPSPIKNVERRNKFNYLWFDTTKEVDWTAY
-645 RSEIENLEGEN
+645 QSTTSLAKAIPIFIGKGKAATFSSNVPLLSSDNLLYAINDLTKSSNASFALGKTQTVEANNEGYVYVGY
-656 ICPSLNTTRTI
+656 IKSRT
-667 NGVTFTK
+667 NYNKV
-674 NKDGSITMNGTATA
+674 KDG
-688 EVSYPIN
+688 
-695 VNTTTNTRTV
+695 
-705 LLKANSKYRMLSSY
+705 
-719 ESGKYTT
+719 
-726 QVFYLKNNV
+726 
-735 MTYSSSLIETVEE
+735 TYYVQVEE
-748 TKVGMYI
+748 GTV
-755 RVYKDAVLENITI
+755 A
-768 YPQITKGEEYKPYV
+768 KPYV

-805 IEVRIPII
+805 IGVGIPSI

-836 KFSGNNIRLANY
+836 KFSGNNIIFANY
-848 IHYMPLDEDD
+848 IQYIPLDKDD

-875 KISAQNQVRFGVKY
+875 EISAQNQVRFGVKY
-889 QKKGESQVKGFVFS
+889 QKKGESQVRGFVFS
-903 DGLASNNEYSF
+903 DGLASNKEYSF

-927 CTVQSSPITFTNVSF
+927 CTVKSSPITFTNVSF

-973 LMEGSYLAD
+973 LYKNSYLAD
-982 DGIHHVRK
+982 DGTHHKRK
-990 QVVLTGTENWNLYLN
+990 QVVLDGTETSWYTLANQTGTN
-1005 KTKTFRL
+1005 T
-1012 SISPWSYSGVCTH
+1012 SYFC
-1025 YQGIISSSF
+1025 IP
-1034 DVKTGIYLSSSAM
+1034 
-1047 VIISDPRFSTVEE
+1047 ISDMKKASTLICDKFINRDVWNTDEEAIQSVIDNLIRLRINTSRASTVAEL
-1060 FKTYLAEQ
+1060 KTWLSNNPITVEYELAE
-1068 YSAGTPV
+1068 
-1075 TFEYIMMTNNSKIV
+1075 E
-1089 EKIVPY
+1089 EIVPY
-1095 TEDQKEA
+1095 TEEQKEA

-1109 TLFRGINNITSTA
+1109 TLFKGINNITSTA

-1192 STKRTG
+1192 ATKRVG

-1203 RNSAMING
+1203 RNSAMIND

-1222 YQESDIPPDNPTE
+1222 YQESDTPPDNPTE
-1235 GTYWYC
+1235 GAYWYC

-1256 NSGWKESEL
+1256 NSGWQVSEL

-1289 KNANE
+1289 RNANE

-1421 VKKYNSQTSQW
+1421 PKKYNSQTSQW

-1513 YNDTTFAEWET
+1513 YNDTTFVEWET

-1602 EILATYE
+1602 EILATYK

>member
-1 MIKIFN
+1 MIN
-7 ATDTDFKTAGNIIIN
+7 VNDDFKIDIRTHGRQFDVQLKANNIDIDNDNLNYLKPAFNTTLFKTVMHQIEIDSKLYMPADTKITGKIGVKVNKKTYNYIDLNTYYVKSCERQEDTNSYRILAYTKMQEAMVDNELELTAKLTVRNYLLAVCQKLNWNTDNIPESFIN
-22 PLYCHEIKKKSLN
+22 SNKLIDPTLHI
-35 GWYIEV
+35 G
-41 EIPIKYKEYIEA
+41 IKYTYRDILDE
-53 DKLCVVKTK
+53 
-62 SKLKPQAF
+62 
-70 RINDSITY
+70 IT
-78 TNRKIKFTAE
+78 TITCSF
-88 HVMFDSRRYVLLD
+88 LLFKGE
-101 VRPTNLNGQNGLKY
+101 NLYL
-115 VNERTDKTSPFSIDS
+115 
-130 NVENVST
+130 
-137 AYFIR
+137 
-142 KTLLESWQVFEE
+142 
-154 RWGGVFEADNWD
+154 
-166 ISFKQ
+166 
-171 SIGKDNG
+171 
-178 ETIVYGKNMQGF
+178 
-190 EIFED
+190 
-195 WSNVCTKILPVGYD
+195 
-209 GLLLPEIYLESE
+209 IYP
-221 TQYEIS
+221 
-227 YTKIVDF
+227 
-234 QTDLEAEEQTETNLL
+234 TETNQNID
-249 LELRNNAIKYLEEN
+249 ESYLDEDN
-263 CVPKVS
+263 
-269 YTVNSNVNNDL
+269 
-280 EIGDTIKVLHPFV
+280 
-293 NIFTEVLEY
+293 
-302 EYDLISE
+302 
-309 KVKSLTF
+309 
-316 GNYTRD
+316 
-322 VKTKFNNIKNTI
+322 
-334 ETIKQ
+334 
-339 TVSKQE
+339 
-345 ITIKEQTNLINS
+345 ITIGEKYIINS
-357 LNKNG
+357 LVFSRAEESDNIFRKDDTSIATNG
-362 YVYIDDNEILI
+362 LHEYRISDCQLLSTNDRSDYIDEMFNYLKTLSFYIFDVQSKGILFLEACDIFNFVLNEVTYKTILLNNEIE
-373 LDKLPKEQA
+373 LD
-382 KNVWRFGLGG
+382 
-392 IGFSSKGYEGPFETA
+392 
-407 ITMDGQINAKFIT
+407 D
-420 TGTMA
+420 
-425 VARIEGLANF
+425 GLAEKLYTDKPEE
-435 ITETS
+435 TETEYKYADS
-440 SSITKIE
+440 TDKRINKAYILIDKQNKRITQLTEETTENTQKITKV
-447 LEQGRITSKVSSV
+447 EQDVNGITSKVSSV

-489 IDIMLEGESR
+489 IDIMLEGES
-499 QIMRSG
+499 QQTTRSG
-505 KNYFDASQIPSST
+505 KNHFDASQIPSST

-539 YTFTT
+539 YTSTT
-544 KKLSELCPKLKVGD
+544 KKLSKLCPKLKVGD

-572 NNFIYLNKVS
+572 NNFIYLS
-582 SVWGMNASKT
+582 GISLIWGMNASKT
-592 ITQEMLDSHVALYAN
+592 ITQEMLDSNVVLYAN
-607 RYVDGETGQCILTDF
+607 RYNDGETGQCILTDF

-634 EPYGASHSPDY
+634 EQYGASPSPVY
-645 RSEIENLEGEN
+645 PSEIKNVEG
-656 ICPSLNTTRTI
+656 
-667 NGVTFTK
+667 K
-674 NKDGSITMNGTATA
+674 NKFDINQEKEILGIMVYKYSYYLKPNTKYTISSNCPASTTANIYANSNSSNSAVYINKNQTIQSDENGYFYILVRFKADVSDNSTFNLYEKVLNGTYYIQLEEGTVAT
-688 EVSYPIN
+688 
-695 VNTTTNTRTV
+695 
-705 LLKANSKYRMLSSY
+705 
-719 ESGKYTT
+719 
-726 QVFYLKNNV
+726 
-735 MTYSSSLIETVEE
+735 
-748 TKVGMYI
+748 
-755 RVYKDAVLENITI
+755 
-768 YPQITKGEEYKPYV
+768 PYV

-793 KNLARV
+793 ENLYNDNIDNYNKPIDYWICPV
-799 ANGKEK
+799 ALEQG
-805 IEVRIPII
+805 
-813 KVEDDTIKINGTCET
+813 ET
-828 KVSGESTI
+828 
-836 KFSGNNIRLANY
+836 
-848 IHYMPLDEDD
+848 
-858 IILKPGEYKLKI
+858 YKLSGKLKGTKM
-870 FNVTG
+870 TG
-875 KISAQNQVRFGVKY
+875 YVVAVVPYGNSYSEFKDVIPFYTALNTAGV
-889 QKKGESQVKGFVFS
+889 V
-903 DGLASNNEYSF
+903 SNRTITVDSSF
-914 TLREESQIGIVLN
+914 TSPKLVIYANNKEIFKSIFGNYEIQLN
-927 CTVQSSPITFTNVSF
+927 KGTVI
-942 KCVLYRAAE
+942 K
-951 TMPEFEPYKQQTE
+951 PYKPYQGRKE

-973 LMEGSYLAD
+973 LYEDSYLAN
-982 DGIHHVRK
+982 DGIQHTRK
-990 QVVLTGTENWNLYLN
+990 QYTFTGNEVITLSNRQYENCACFYINNQNIINKQNNYITKEMCSHFVYDSLAYKENRDVECITDNVGIPYRLIIFQILKTRLT
-1005 KTKTFRL
+1005 
-1012 SISPWSYSGVCTH
+1012 SI
-1025 YQGIISSSF
+1025 
-1034 DVKTGIYLSSSAM
+1034 DVAG
-1047 VIISDPRFSTVEE
+1047 
-1060 FKTYLAEQ
+1060 FKAYLAEQ
-1068 YSAGTPV
+1068 YANGTPV
-1075 TFEYIMMTNNSKIV
+1075 IV
-1089 EKIVPY
+1089 EYELAEEEIVPY
-1095 TEDQKEA
+1095 TETQQEA

-1142 NVKENHYTKS
+1142 NIRENYYTKS

-1192 STKRTG
+1192 ATKRTG
-1198 GNNLI
+1198 GNNLV
-1203 RNSAMING
+1203 RNSAMIND

-1222 YQESDIPPDNPTE
+1222 YQESDTPPDSPTE
-1235 GTYWYC
+1235 GAYWYC
-1241 TANSGSYIE
+1241 TANSGSYME

-1256 NSGWKESEL
+1256 NSGWQVSEL

-1328 NKMAISYFIKN
+1328 NELAISYFIKN

-1403 NTAPTDTTKN
+1403 NTAPTDTSKN

-1421 VKKYNSQTSQW
+1421 PKKYNSQTSQW

-1513 YNDTTFAEWET
+1513 YNDTTFVEWET

-1602 EILATYE
+1602 EILATYK

-1633 IGNYFL
+1633 IGNYLL

>member
-1 MIKIFN
+1 MYDNTVSARTYLSYIAEQAGGIAVIGRDGKLYIKTIGESSV
-7 ATDTDFKTAGNIIIN
+7 TLPLKLFKTFKWGEKFKITRVRYDDGIQLFEKGDTTGNTVYISQDNMYIVDQDQINNIYNTLKGLEFYSFEGESIIDPALDTGDI
-22 PLYCHEIKKKSLN
+22 
-35 GWYIEV
+35 
-41 EIPIKYKEYIEA
+41 
-53 DKLCVVKTK
+53 VV
-62 SKLKPQAF
+62 
-70 RINDSITY
+70 
-78 TNRKIKFTAE
+78 
-88 HVMFDSRRYVLLD
+88 
-101 VRPTNLNGQNGLKY
+101 
-115 VNERTDKTSPFSIDS
+115 ID
-130 NVENVST
+130 
-137 AYFIR
+137 
-142 KTLLESWQVFEE
+142 
-154 RWGGVFEADNWD
+154 
-166 ISFKQ
+166 
-171 SIGKDNG
+171 
-178 ETIVYGKNMQGF
+178 GKNVIYQGLMQFSGRWIANI
-190 EIFED
+190 ESKIQCKAKEETTTRTPSQRTINRRVE
-195 WSNVCTKILPVGYD
+195 SNINQIDGKITQLT
-209 GLLLPEIYLESE
+209 EE
-221 TQYEIS
+221 T
-227 YTKIVDF
+227 
-234 QTDLEAEEQTETNLL
+234 TE
-249 LELRNNAIKYLEEN
+249 
-263 CVPKVS
+263 
-269 YTVNSNVNNDL
+269 
-280 EIGDTIKVLHPFV
+280 
-293 NIFTEVLEY
+293 
-302 EYDLISE
+302 
-309 KVKSLTF
+309 
-316 GNYTRD
+316 
-322 VKTKFNNIKNTI
+322 NTQ
-334 ETIKQ
+334 K
-339 TVSKQE
+339 
-345 ITIKEQTNLINS
+345 
-357 LNKNG
+357 
-362 YVYIDDNEILI
+362 
-373 LDKLPKEQA
+373 
-382 KNVWRFGLGG
+382 
-392 IGFSSKGYEGPFETA
+392 
-407 ITMDGQINAKFIT
+407 
-420 TGTMA
+420 
-425 VARIEGLANF
+425 
-435 ITETS
+435 
-440 SSITKIE
+440 ITKV
-447 LEQGRITSKVSSV
+447 EQDVNGITSKVSSV

-489 IDIMLEGESR
+489 IDIMLEGESH
-499 QIMRSG
+499 QVTRSG
-505 KNYFDASQIPSST
+505 KNHFDASQIPSST
-518 NIVVSDNGKTIT
+518 NIVVSDNGKIIT
-530 MPIATSGVG
+530 MPIATSGNG
-539 YTFTT
+539 HTSTT

-558 IATLRFSRNLGNTY
+558 TATLRFNRNLGTTKNM
-572 NNFIYLNKVS
+572 FIYLNVVNS
-582 SVWGMNASKT
+582 TWGINNPKA
-592 ITQEMLDSHVALYAN
+592 ITQEMLDSYVALYAN
-607 RYVDGETGQCILTDF
+607 RYDDGETGQCILTDF

-634 EPYGASHSPDY
+634 EQYGASPSPVY
-645 RSEIENLEGEN
+645 PSEIENLEGKNKFSGWVKGIAINATDGHQLANKTRASSDYIAVDFNQNPNYYLSGLAKTLQTFVAAYNSNKEFLGRTVALLVSYF
-656 ICPSLNTTRTI
+656 SLNSSSFI
-667 NGVTFTK
+667 E
-674 NKDGSITMNGTATA
+674 GTAQGTGDIA
-688 EVSYPIN
+688 YLRATTYE
-695 VNTTTNTRTV
+695 NTSSGTTGAIDDVDNLETQ
-705 LLKANSKYRMLSSY
+705 LK
-719 ESGKYTT
+719 EGKVAT
-726 QVFYLKNNV
+726 
-735 MTYSSSLIETVEE
+735 
-748 TKVGMYI
+748 
-755 RVYKDAVLENITI
+755 D
-768 YPQITKGEEYKPYV
+768 YV
-782 PYNSLEFKDEG
+782 PYNSLEIKDVG
-793 KNLARV
+793 KNLFNPSNAKDGYV
-799 ANGKEK
+799 SDNDG
-805 IEVRIPII
+805 RILGVNI
-813 KVEDDTIKINGTCET
+813 KNKNTGYIKIDGGEKYFILSNKLTGNWGAWYD
-828 KVSGESTI
+828 KDKKFISGI
-836 KFSGNNIRLANY
+836 ALG
-848 IHYMPLDEDD
+848 
-858 IILKPGEYKLKI
+858 
-870 FNVTG
+870 G
-875 KISAQNQVRFGVKY
+875 KNK
-889 QKKGESQVKGFVFS
+889 
-903 DGLASNNEYSF
+903 
-914 TLREESQIGIVLN
+914 GIVTAPN
-927 CTVQSSPITFTNVSF
+927 YACFIDFTISYENNNPDYANNVMIARSD
-942 KCVLYRAAE
+942 KE
-951 TMPEFEPYKQQTE
+951 IPYKPYQEQKV

-973 LMEGSYLAD
+973 LYKNSYLAD
-982 DGIHHVRK
+982 DGIHHKRN
-990 QVVLTGTENWNLYLN
+990 QVVLDGSDDEGWSSLNPKKNVYKLSNFINGNGAYNSINYPILSNYFKSDNQGNVFEGAKNAIQALGGNVNALYISFGKDSDINIVRLLR
-1005 KTKTFRL
+1005 TFL
-1012 SISPWSYSGVCTH
+1012 KAKY
-1025 YQGIISSSF
+1025 
-1034 DVKTGIYLSSSAM
+1034 D
-1047 VIISDPRFSTVEE
+1047 
-1060 FKTYLAEQ
+1060 
-1068 YSAGTPV
+1068 AGTPV
-1075 TFEYIMMTNNSKIV
+1075 IV
-1089 EKIVPY
+1089 EYELAEEEIVPY
-1095 TEDQKEA
+1095 TETQQEA

-1109 TLFRGINNITSTA
+1109 TLFKGINNITSTA

-1142 NVKENHYTKS
+1142 NVKENHYTKI

-1168 VKEINEQTQEKLA
+1168 VKAINEQTQEKLA
-1181 TLELANQSLEF
+1181 TLELANQSLKF
-1192 STKRTG
+1192 ATKRVG

-1203 RNSAMING
+1203 RNSAMIND

-1222 YQESDIPPDNPTE
+1222 YQESDTPPDNPTE
-1235 GTYWYC
+1235 GAYWYC

-1256 NSGWKESEL
+1256 NSGWQVSEL

-1328 NKMAISYFIKN
+1328 NKMAISHFIKN

-1513 YNDTTFAEWET
+1513 YDGTTFVEWET

-1602 EILATYE
+1602 EILATYK

-1621 YFYKIQATESIE
+1621 YFYKIQATDSIE
-1633 IGNYFL
+1633 VGNYFL